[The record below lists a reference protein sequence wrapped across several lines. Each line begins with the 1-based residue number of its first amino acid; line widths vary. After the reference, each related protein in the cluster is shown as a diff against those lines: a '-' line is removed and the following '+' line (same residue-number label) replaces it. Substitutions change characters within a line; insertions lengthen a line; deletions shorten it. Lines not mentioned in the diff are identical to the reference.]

1 MGRVQLFEISLSHGR
16 VVYSPGEPLAGTVRV
31 RLGAPLPFR
40 AIRVACTGSCGVSSK
55 ANDAAWVVEESYF
68 NSSLSLAD
76 KGSLPAG
83 EHSFPFQFLLPA
95 TAPTSFEG
103 PFGKI
108 VHQAVPARG
117 EPQQDCCVKTELLGE
132 ETPMAA
138 DEGSTEKQAGEAHM
152 AADSET
158 NGSCEHG
165 DASSHA
171 NAAEHTQESIR
182 VSPQDGTSTLT
193 RIAENGLSERDSEAG
208 KQNHVTT
215 DDFVQTSIVGSNGYI
230 LNKPALQTQPLRTT
244 NTLASSLPGHAA
256 KTLPGG
262 AGKGRTPSAFPQTPA
277 APPATLG
284 EGSADTEDRKPPAP
298 GTDVK
303 VHRAR
308 KTMPKPAVG
317 LHAASKD
324 PREVR
329 EARDHKEPKEE
340 INKNIS
346 DFGRQ
351 QLLPPFPSL
360 HPSLP
365 QNQCYMATTKSQT
378 ACLPFVLAAAVSR
391 KKKRRM
397 GTYSLVPKKKTKVL
411 KQRTV
416 IEMFKSI
423 THSTVGSKGEKDLGA
438 SSLHVN
444 GESLEM
450 DSDEDDSEEL
460 EEDDSHGVEQAAAF
474 PTEDSRTSKESM
486 SEVDRTQKMDGE
498 SEEEQ
503 ESADTGEEEEGGDES
518 DLSSESSIKK
528 KFLKRKGKTDSPWI
542 KPARKRRRRSRKKP
556 SGAPL
561 GSEPYKSSSGS
572 TEQTAPGDSTGYM
585 EVSLDSLDLRVKG
598 ILSSQAEGLANGPDV
613 LETDGLQ
620 EVPLCSCR
628 METPKSREITTLA
641 NNQCMATES
650 VDHEL
655 GRCTNSVV
663 KYELMRPSNKA
674 PLLVLCEDHRGR
686 MVKHQCCPGCGYFC
700 TAGNF
705 MECQPESS
713 ISHRFHKDCASRVNN
728 ASYCPHCG
736 EESSKAKEV
745 TIAKADTT
753 STVTPVPGQEKGS
766 ALEGR
771 ADTTTGSAA
780 GPLLSEDDK
789 LQGPASHAPEGFDPT
804 GPAGLGRPTP
814 GLSQGPGKET
824 LESALI
830 ALDSEKPKKLRFHP
844 KQLYFSARQGELQK
858 VLLMLV
864 DGIDPN
870 FKMEHQNKRSPLH
883 AAAEAGHVDICHM
896 LVQAGANI
904 DTCSEDQ
911 RTPLM
916 EAAENN
922 HLEAVKY
929 LIKAGALVGPKD
941 AEGSTCLHLAAKKG
955 HYEVV
960 QYLLSNGQMD
970 VNCQDDGGWTPM
982 IWATEYKHVD
992 LVKLLL
998 SKGSDINIRD
1008 NEENIC
1014 LHWAAFSGCVDIAEI
1029 LLAAKCDLHAVN
1041 IHGDSPLHIAAR
1053 ENRYDCV
1060 VLFLSRD
1067 SDVTLKNKE
1076 GETPLQCASLNSQV
1090 WSALQMSKALQDS
1103 APDRPVPVERTVSRD
1118 IARGYERI
1126 PIPCV
1131 NAVDGEPC
1139 PSNYK
1144 YVSQNCVTS
1153 PMNIDRNITHLQYCV
1168 CIDDCSSSNCM
1179 CGQLSMRCWYDK
1191 DGRLLPEFNMAE
1203 PPLIFECNHACSCWR
1218 NCRNRVVQNGLRA
1231 RLQLYRTQD
1240 MGWGVRSLQDI
1251 PLGTFVCE
1259 YVGELISD
1267 SEADVR
1273 EEDSYLFDLDNKDGE
1288 VYCIDA
1294 RFYGNVSRFIN
1305 HHCEPNLVPVR
1316 VFMAHQDLR
1325 FPRIAFFSTRLIEA
1339 GEQLGFDYGERF
1351 WDIKGKLFSCR
1362 CGSPKCRH
1370 SSAALA
1376 QRQASAAQEAQEDG
1390 LPDTSSAAAADPL

>member
-1 MGRVQLFEISLSHGR
+1 
-16 VVYSPGEPLAGTVRV
+16 
-31 RLGAPLPFR
+31 
-40 AIRVACTGSCGVSSK
+40 
-55 ANDAAWVVEESYF
+55 
-68 NSSLSLAD
+68 
-76 KGSLPAG
+76 
-83 EHSFPFQFLLPA
+83 
-95 TAPTSFEG
+95 
-103 PFGKI
+103 
-108 VHQAVPARG
+108 
-117 EPQQDCCVKTELLGE
+117 
-132 ETPMAA
+132 MAA
-138 DEGSTEKQAGEAHM
+138 DEGSPEKPGGDAYV
-152 AADSET
+152 AADGAT
-158 NGSCEHG
+158 NGSCERSDSGRHVTP
-165 DASSHA
+165 
-171 NAAEHTQESIR
+171 AEHTQDNAKA
-182 VSPQDGTSTLT
+182 SPQEGPNKLT
-193 RIAENGLSERDSEAG
+193 RIAENGVSERDADVG
-208 KQNHVTT
+208 KQNHDPA
-215 DDFVQTSIVGSNGYI
+215 DDLTQTAVIGSNGYF
-230 LNKPALQTQPLRTT
+230 LSKPALQEPALRVPS
-244 NTLASSLPGHAA
+244 TLAPSLPGHAA
-256 KTLPGG
+256 KTLPGA
-262 AGKGRTPSAFPQTPA
+262 AGKGRTPSVLSQTPA
-277 APPATLG
+277 AAPARPG
-284 EGSADTEDRKPPAP
+284 EGSKDSEDKKPAAL
-298 GTDVK
+298 GADVK

-308 KTMPKPAVG
+308 KTMPKSVLG
-317 LHAASKD
+317 LPAASKD
-324 PREVR
+324 PRE
-329 EARDHKEPKEE
+329 ARGHEEPAEE
-340 INKNIS
+340 LSKDVS

-351 QLLPPFPSL
+351 QLLPPFPPL
-360 HPSLP
+360 HQSLP
-365 QNQCYMATTKSQT
+365 QNQCCVATTKSQT
-378 ACLPFVLAAAVSR
+378 AAAVSR

-397 GTYSLVPKKKTKVL
+397 GTYSLVPRKKTKVL

-423 THSTVGSKGEKDLGA
+423 THSTAGSKSEKDLGD
-438 SSLHVN
+438 STLHVN
-444 GESLEM
+444 GESVEM
-450 DSDEDDSEEL
+450 DSEEEDSEEL
-460 EEDDSHGVEQAAAF
+460 DEEEDQGAEQAAAF
-474 PTEDSRTSKESM
+474 PTEDSRTSKESV
-486 SEVDRTQKMDGE
+486 SGSDRTQKMDGE
-498 SEEEQ
+498 SEEE
-503 ESADTGEEEEGGDES
+503 ESAGTGEEEEDGDES
-518 DLSSESSIKK
+518 DLSSESSVRK
-528 KFLKRKGKTDSPWI
+528 KFLRRKGKPDSAWI
-542 KPARKRRRRSRKKP
+542 KPARKRRRRSKRKP
-556 SGAPL
+556 SSAL
-561 GSEPYKSSSGS
+561 GPEAYTSSSGS
-572 TEQTAPGDSTGYM
+572 AEPAAPGDSAGYM

-598 ILSSQAEGLANGPDV
+598 TLPSPAGLANGPDAG
-613 LETDGLQ
+613 ETDGLQ

-641 NNQCMATES
+641 NNQCMALES
-650 VDHEL
+650 VDHE
-655 GRCTNSVV
+655 GS
-663 KYELMRPSNKA
+663 
-674 PLLVLCEDHRGR
+674 
-686 MVKHQCCPGCGYFC
+686 
-700 TAGNF
+700 F

-713 ISHRFHKDCASRVNN
+713 ISHRFHKDCASRVSN

-736 EESSKAKEV
+736 EDTSKAREV

-753 STVTPVPGQEKGS
+753 STVTLAPGQEKSS
-766 ALEGR
+766 AGEGR

-780 GPLLSEDDK
+780 GPPLSEDDK
-789 LQGPASHAPEGFDPT
+789 PQSAAAQAPESFDPA
-804 GPAGLGRPTP
+804 GPAGLAK
-814 GLSQGPGKET
+814 SGPGKET

-870 FKMEHQNKRSPLH
+870 FKMEHQGKRSPLH

-896 LVQAGANI
+896 LIQAGANI

-922 HLEAVKY
+922 HLDAVKY
-929 LIKAGALVGPKD
+929 LIKAGALVDPKD

-955 HYEVV
+955 HYDVV

-1029 LLAAKCDLHAVN
+1029 LLAARCDLHAVN

-1053 ENRYDCV
+1053 EDRYACV

-1067 SDVTLKNKE
+1067 SDVNLKNKE
-1076 GETPLQCASLNSQV
+1076 GETPLQCASLHSQV
-1090 WSALQMSKALQDS
+1090 WDALQMSKALRDS
-1103 APDRPVPVERTVSRD
+1103 APDRPVPVEKTVSRD

-1131 NAVDGEPC
+1131 NAVDGEPS

-1144 YVSQNCVTS
+1144 YVAQSCVTS

-1203 PPLIFECNHACSCWR
+1203 PPLLFECNHACACWR

-1231 RLQLYRTQD
+1231 RLQLYRTQN
-1240 MGWGVRSLQDI
+1240 MGWGVRTLQDI
-1251 PLGTFVCE
+1251 PVGTFVCE

-1288 VYCIDA
+1288 LYCIDA

-1316 VFMAHQDLR
+1316 VFMSHQDLR

-1339 GEQLGFDYGERF
+1339 GEQLGFDYGQRF

-1376 QRQASAAQEAQEDG
+1376 QRQASTREAAEDG
-1390 LPDTSSAAAADPL
+1390 LPDTSSCSAGSR

>member
-1 MGRVQLFEISLSHGR
+1 MATVDAERALLSK
-16 VVYSPGEPLAGTVRV
+16 GEPRKD
-31 RLGAPLPFR
+31 
-40 AIRVACTGSCGVSSK
+40 ACM
-55 ANDAAWVVEESYF
+55 
-68 NSSLSLAD
+68 
-76 KGSLPAG
+76 
-83 EHSFPFQFLLPA
+83 
-95 TAPTSFEG
+95 
-103 PFGKI
+103 
-108 VHQAVPARG
+108 
-117 EPQQDCCVKTELLGE
+117 KTELLKDITNNKE
-132 ETPMAA
+132 EGFNAMAA
-138 DEGSTEKQAGEAHM
+138 DESATEKQVGEPKM
-152 AADSET
+152 AVDGET
-158 NGSCEHG
+158 NGSCEHSEAG
-165 DASSHA
+165 GHPNPAK
-171 NAAEHTQESIR
+171 NTQDNTK
-182 VSPQDGTSTLT
+182 VSQQDSGTKLN
-193 RIAENGLSERDSEAG
+193 RIAENGISERDGETG
-208 KQNHVTT
+208 KQNHLKAN
-215 DDFVQTSIVGSNGYI
+215 DFTQTSVTGSNGYI
-230 LNKPALQTQPLRTT
+230 LTKQMAQEQPLRTT
-244 NTLASSLPGHAA
+244 STFASLTGHAA

-262 AGKGRTPSAFPQTPA
+262 AGKGRTVGSFSQLQATMPSK
-277 APPATLG
+277 LG
-284 EGSADTEDRKPPAP
+284 EGSKDMDAKKAPAANAE
-298 GTDVK
+298 VK

-308 KTMPKPAVG
+308 KTMPKPTPSLEFLPEFG
-317 LHAASKD
+317 SKLNLKQHASKD
-324 PREVR
+324 PKDG
-329 EARDHKEPKEE
+329 RDSRDQKEPKEKE
-340 INKNIS
+340 FENML
-346 DFGRQ
+346 DFVKP
-351 QLLPPFPSL
+351 LSLPSL
-360 HPSLP
+360 PGLHQSLP
-365 QNQCYMATTKSQT
+365 QNQSYVATTKSQT
-378 ACLPFVLAAAVSR
+378 AAAVSR

-411 KQRTV
+411 KQRTM

-423 THSTVGSKGEKDLGA
+423 THSSAGAKSDKDLGDA
-438 SSLHVN
+438 SPHVN
-444 GESLEM
+444 GESIDVDSEEE
-450 DSDEDDSEEL
+450 DSDELE
-460 EEDDSHGVEQAAAF
+460 EEDDHGAEQAAVF
-474 PTEDSRTSKESM
+474 PVDENRTCKDSASDADNARKI
-486 SEVDRTQKMDGE
+486 DDGE

-503 ESADTGEEEEGGDES
+503 ESVESGEEEEDGDES
-518 DLSSESSIKK
+518 DLSSESSVKK
-528 KFLKRKGKTDSPWI
+528 KLLKRKGKTDSPWL
-542 KPARKRRRRSRKKP
+542 KPTRKRRRRNKKKQASVLGAEAYKP
-556 SGAPL
+556 SL
-561 GSEPYKSSSGS
+561 GREG
-572 TEQTAPGDSTGYM
+572 PGQENSMEYM

-598 ILSSQAEGLANGPDV
+598 ILSSPAGGLSNGPEAMEV
-613 LETDGLQ
+613 DGLQ

-650 VDHEL
+650 VDNEL

-663 KYELMRPSNKA
+663 KYELMRPSNKVQ
-674 PLLVLCEDHRGR
+674 LLVLCEDHRGR

-700 TAGNF
+700 TAGTF

-713 ISHRFHKDCASRVNN
+713 ISHRFHKNCASQVNDT
-728 ASYCPHCG
+728 SYCPHCG
-736 EESSKAKEV
+736 EEASKAKEV

-753 STVTPVPGQEKGS
+753 STVSLTYEQQKPAAV
-766 ALEGR
+766 EGR
-771 ADTTTGSAA
+771 ADTTTGS
-780 GPLLSEDDK
+780 GTGTRLSEEDK
-789 LQGPASHAPEGFDPT
+789 PESSAAEGFDMAGSSVFPKPT
-804 GPAGLGRPTP
+804 TSLT
-814 GLSQGPGKET
+814 QGPVKET

-870 FKMEHQNKRSPLH
+870 FKMEHQSKRTPLH
-883 AAAEAGHVDICHM
+883 AAAESGHVDICHM
-896 LVQAGANI
+896 LIQAGANI

-922 HLEAVKY
+922 HLETVKY
-929 LIKAGALVGPKD
+929 LIKAGALVDPKD

-955 HYEVV
+955 HYDVV
-960 QYLLSNGQMD
+960 QYLLSNGKMD

-982 IWATEYKHVD
+982 IWATEYKHIE

-998 SKGSDINIRD
+998 AKGSDINIRD

-1053 ENRYDCV
+1053 ENRYECV
-1060 VLFLSRD
+1060 VLFLSRG

-1076 GETPLQCASLNSQV
+1076 GETPLQCSSLNSQV
-1090 WSALQMSKALQDS
+1090 WVALQMNKTLKESSTEKPAQIEK
-1103 APDRPVPVERTVSRD
+1103 VVSRD

-1131 NAVDGEPC
+1131 NSVDSEPC

-1153 PMNIDRNITHLQYCV
+1153 PMDIDRNITHLQYCV

-1218 NCRNRVVQNGLRA
+1218 TCRNRVVQNGLRT
-1231 RLQLYRTQD
+1231 RLQLYRTQK
-1240 MGWGVRSLQDI
+1240 MGWGVRTMQDI

-1294 RFYGNVSRFIN
+1294 RFYGNISRFIN
-1305 HHCEPNLVPVR
+1305 HLCEPNLIPVR
-1316 VFMAHQDLR
+1316 VFMSHQDLR
-1325 FPRIAFFSTRLIEA
+1325 FPRIAFFSTRHIEA
-1339 GEQLGFDYGERF
+1339 GEEIGFDYGDRF
-1351 WDIKGKLFSCR
+1351 WDIKGKFFSCQ
-1362 CGSPKCRH
+1362 CGSPKCKH
-1370 SSAALA
+1370 SSSALA
-1376 QRQASAAQEAQEDG
+1376 QRQASTSAQDTQENG
-1390 LPDTSSAAAADPL
+1390 LPDTSSAMATGPF

>member
-1 MGRVQLFEISLSHGR
+1 M
-16 VVYSPGEPLAGTVRV
+16 A
-31 RLGAPLPFR
+31 A
-40 AIRVACTGSCGVSSK
+40 A
-55 ANDAAWVVEESYF
+55 DAE
-68 NSSLSLAD
+68 
-76 KGSLPAG
+76 
-83 EHSFPFQFLLPA
+83 
-95 TAPTSFEG
+95 
-103 PFGKI
+103 
-108 VHQAVPARG
+108 QAVPVKG
-117 EPQQDCCVKTELLGE
+117 EAKQGCCMKTELLRE
-132 ETPMAA
+132 EEISMAA
-138 DEGSTEKQAGEAHM
+138 DEGSAEKPGGEAPV
-152 AADSET
+152 AAEGAT
-158 NGSCEHG
+158 NGPCERG
-165 DASSHA
+165 DAGRHVS
-171 NAAEHTQESIR
+171 AAEHTQENAK
-182 VSPQDGTSTLT
+182 VSPQEGPNKLT
-193 RIAENGLSERDSEAG
+193 RIAENGVSERDAEAG
-208 KQNHVTT
+208 KQNHIPAEDLT
-215 DDFVQTSIVGSNGYI
+215 QTAVIGSNGYF
-230 LNKPALQTQPLRTT
+230 LSKPALQEPALRVPS
-244 NTLASSLPGHAA
+244 TLAPSLPGHAA
-256 KTLPGG
+256 KTLPGA
-262 AGKGRTPSAFPQTPA
+262 AGKGRTPSVLSQIPVAV
-277 APPATLG
+277 PPRPG
-284 EGSADTEDRKPPAP
+284 EGSRDTEDKKPMAP
-298 GTDVK
+298 GADVK

-308 KTMPKPAVG
+308 KTMPKSILG

-329 EARDHKEPKEE
+329 EARDHEE
-340 INKNIS
+340 AKGDVSRNTS

-351 QLLPPFPSL
+351 QLLPPFPPL
-360 HPSLP
+360 HQSLP
-365 QNQCYMATTKSQT
+365 QNQCYMVTTKSQT
-378 ACLPFVLAAAVSR
+378 ASLPFVLAAAVSR

-423 THSTVGSKGEKDLGA
+423 THSTVGAKSEKDLGDSA
-438 SSLHVN
+438 LHLN
-444 GESLEM
+444 GERVEV
-450 DSDEDDSEEL
+450 DSEEDDSEEL
-460 EEDDSHGVEQAAAF
+460 DEDEDQGAEQAAAF
-474 PTEDSRTSKESM
+474 PTEDSRTSKESV
-486 SEVDRTQKMDGE
+486 SESDRTQKMDGE

-503 ESADTGEEEEGGDES
+503 ESAGTGEEEEDGDES

-528 KFLKRKGKTDSPWI
+528 KFLKRRGKPDSPWI
-542 KPARKRRRRSRKKP
+542 KPTRKRRRRNRKKP
-556 SGAPL
+556 SCVL
-561 GSEPYKSSSGS
+561 GSEAYTASLGS
-572 TEQTAPGDSTGYM
+572 AEPVAPGDSVGYM
-585 EVSLDSLDLRVKG
+585 EVPLDSLDLRVKG
-598 ILSSQAEGLANGPDV
+598 TLPSQAEGLANGPDAG
-613 LETDGLQ
+613 ETDGLQ

-663 KYELMRPSNKA
+663 KHELMRPSSKA

-736 EESSKAKEV
+736 EETSKAKEV

-753 STVTPVPGQEKGS
+753 STVTLAPGQEKSSTG
-766 ALEGR
+766 EGR
-771 ADTTTGSAA
+771 ADTTTGSVT

-789 LQGPASHAPEGFDPT
+789 PQSTAAPAPESFDPA
-804 GPAGLGRPTP
+804 GPAGLVK
-814 GLSQGPGKET
+814 SGPGKET

-870 FKMEHQNKRSPLH
+870 FKMEHQGKRSPLH

-896 LVQAGANI
+896 LIQAGANI

-922 HLEAVKY
+922 HLDAVKY
-929 LIKAGALVGPKD
+929 LIKAGALVDPKD

-955 HYEVV
+955 HYDVV

-1029 LLAAKCDLHAVN
+1029 LLAARCDLHAVN

-1053 ENRYDCV
+1053 EDRYACV
-1060 VLFLSRD
+1060 ALFLSRD
-1067 SDVTLKNKE
+1067 SDVNLKNKE

-1090 WSALQMSKALQDS
+1090 WSALQMSKALRDS
-1103 APDRPVPVERTVSRD
+1103 APDRPVPMEKTVSRD

-1131 NAVDGEPC
+1131 NAVDSEPS

-1203 PPLIFECNHACSCWR
+1203 PPLLFECNHACACWR
-1218 NCRNRVVQNGLRA
+1218 TCRNRVVQNGLRV
-1231 RLQLYRTQD
+1231 RLQLYRTQNI
-1240 MGWGVRSLQDI
+1240 GWGVRSLQDI
-1251 PLGTFVCE
+1251 PVGTFVCE

-1288 VYCIDA
+1288 LYCIDA

-1316 VFMAHQDLR
+1316 VFMSHQDLR

-1339 GEQLGFDYGERF
+1339 GEQLGFDYGQRF

-1362 CGSPKCRH
+1362 CGSPKCRYT
-1370 SSAALA
+1370 SSALA
-1376 QRQASAAQEAQEDG
+1376 QRQASVQEAPEDG
-1390 LPDTSSAAAADPL
+1390 LPDTSSCSTSSR

>member
-1 MGRVQLFEISLSHGR
+1 MIARGLQ
-16 VVYSPGEPLAGTVRV
+16 
-31 RLGAPLPFR
+31 
-40 AIRVACTGSCGVSSK
+40 GSG
-55 ANDAAWVVEESYF
+55 
-68 NSSLSLAD
+68 LSL
-76 KGSLPAG
+76 KKK
-83 EHSFPFQFLLPA
+83 
-95 TAPTSFEG
+95 TKKPTTKPKRSFETG
-103 PFGKI
+103 DCFVGQRTVLSK
-108 VHQAVPARG
+108 G
-117 EPQQDCCVKTELLGE
+117 ETRKDACMKTELLKDITNNKE
-132 ETPMAA
+132 EGFNAMAA
-138 DEGSTEKQAGEAHM
+138 DESATEKQAGEPKM
-152 AADSET
+152 AVDGET
-158 NGSCEHG
+158 NGSCEHSEAG
-165 DASSHA
+165 SHPNPAKNTQDNTKVSQQDSSTKL
-171 NAAEHTQESIR
+171 N
-182 VSPQDGTSTLT
+182 
-193 RIAENGLSERDSEAG
+193 RIAENGISERDGETG
-208 KQNHVTT
+208 KQNHMKAN
-215 DDFVQTSIVGSNGYI
+215 DFTQTSVTGSNGYI
-230 LNKPALQTQPLRTT
+230 LTKQMAQEQPLRTT
-244 NTLASSLPGHAA
+244 STFASLTGHAA

-262 AGKGRTPSAFPQTPA
+262 ASKGRTVGSFSQMQATMPA
-277 APPATLG
+277 KLG
-284 EGSADTEDRKPPAP
+284 EGSKDMDAKKATAANAE
-298 GTDVK
+298 VK

-308 KTMPKPAVG
+308 KTMPKPTPS
-317 LHAASKD
+317 LHASKD
-324 PREVR
+324 PKDG
-329 EARDHKEPKEE
+329 RDSRDQKESKEE
-340 INKNIS
+340 GNKNILE
-346 DFGRQ
+346 FGKP
-351 QLLPPFPSL
+351 LPLPSL
-360 HPSLP
+360 PGLHQSLP
-365 QNQCYMATTKSQT
+365 QNQSYVATTKSQT
-378 ACLPFVLAAAVSR
+378 AAAVSR

-411 KQRTV
+411 KQRTM

-423 THSTVGSKGEKDLGA
+423 THSSAGAKSEKDLGDA
-438 SSLHVN
+438 SPHVN
-444 GESLEM
+444 GESIDVDSEEE
-450 DSDEDDSEEL
+450 DSDELE
-460 EEDDSHGVEQAAAF
+460 EEDDHGAEQAAMF
-474 PTEDSRTSKESM
+474 PADDNRTSKDSA
-486 SEVDRTQKMDGE
+486 SDADNARKIDDGE

-503 ESADTGEEEEGGDES
+503 ESGESGEEEEDGDES
-518 DLSSESSIKK
+518 DLSLRPFRTTQAARRLFRMGAKDCWDADANMPYMHVASLVIQSSESSVKK
-528 KFLKRKGKTDSPWI
+528 KLLKRKGKTDSPWL
-542 KPARKRRRRSRKKP
+542 KPTRKRRRRNKKKQASVLGAEAYKP
-556 SGAPL
+556 SL
-561 GSEPYKSSSGS
+561 GGREG
-572 TEQTAPGDSTGYM
+572 PGQENSMEYM

-598 ILSSQAEGLANGPDV
+598 ILSSPAGGLSNGPEAMEV
-613 LETDGLQ
+613 DGLQ

-650 VDHEL
+650 VDNEL

-663 KYELMRPSNKA
+663 KYELMRPSNKVQ
-674 PLLVLCEDHRGR
+674 LLVLCEDHRGR

-700 TAGNF
+700 TAGTF

-713 ISHRFHKDCASRVNN
+713 ISHRFHKNCASQVNDM
-728 ASYCPHCG
+728 SYCPHCG
-736 EESSKAKEV
+736 EEASKAKEV

-753 STVTPVPGQEKGS
+753 STVSLTYEQQKPAAV
-766 ALEGR
+766 EGR
-771 ADTTTGSAA
+771 ADTTTGS
-780 GPLLSEDDK
+780 GTGSRLSEEDK
-789 LQGPASHAPEGFDPT
+789 PESSAAEGFDMAGSSVFPKPT
-804 GPAGLGRPTP
+804 TSLT
-814 GLSQGPGKET
+814 QGPVKET

-870 FKMEHQNKRSPLH
+870 FKMEHQNKRTPLH
-883 AAAEAGHVDICHM
+883 AAAESGHVDICHM
-896 LVQAGANI
+896 LIQAGANI

-922 HLEAVKY
+922 HLETVKY
-929 LIKAGALVGPKD
+929 LIKAGALVDPKD

-955 HYEVV
+955 HYDVV
-960 QYLLSNGQMD
+960 QYLLSNGKMD

-982 IWATEYKHVD
+982 IWATEYKHIE

-998 SKGSDINIRD
+998 AKGSDINIRD

-1053 ENRYDCV
+1053 ENRYECV
-1060 VLFLSRD
+1060 VLFLSRG

-1076 GETPLQCASLNSQV
+1076 GETPLQCSSLNSQV
-1090 WSALQMSKALQDS
+1090 WVALQMNKTLKESSTDKPAQIEK
-1103 APDRPVPVERTVSRD
+1103 VVSRD

-1131 NAVDGEPC
+1131 NSVDSEPC

-1153 PMNIDRNITHLQYCV
+1153 PMDIDRNITHLQYCV

-1218 NCRNRVVQNGLRA
+1218 TCRNRVVQNGLRT
-1231 RLQLYRTQD
+1231 RLQLYRTQK
-1240 MGWGVRSLQDI
+1240 MGWGVRTMQDI

-1294 RFYGNVSRFIN
+1294 RFYGNISRFIN
-1305 HHCEPNLVPVR
+1305 HLCEPNLIPVR
-1316 VFMAHQDLR
+1316 VFMSHQDLR
-1325 FPRIAFFSTRLIEA
+1325 FPRIAFFSTRHIEA
-1339 GEQLGFDYGERF
+1339 GEEIGFDYGDRF
-1351 WDIKGKLFSCR
+1351 WDIKGKYFSCQ
-1362 CGSPKCRH
+1362 CGSPKCKH
-1370 SSAALA
+1370 SSSALA
-1376 QRQASAAQEAQEDG
+1376 QRQASTSSQDTQENG
-1390 LPDTSSAAAADPL
+1390 LPDTSSATAAGPF

>member
-1 MGRVQLFEISLSHGR
+1 M
-16 VVYSPGEPLAGTVRV
+16 A
-31 RLGAPLPFR
+31 A
-40 AIRVACTGSCGVSSK
+40 A
-55 ANDAAWVVEESYF
+55 DAE
-68 NSSLSLAD
+68 
-76 KGSLPAG
+76 
-83 EHSFPFQFLLPA
+83 
-95 TAPTSFEG
+95 
-103 PFGKI
+103 
-108 VHQAVPARG
+108 QAVPAKG
-117 EPQQDCCVKTELLGE
+117 ETKQDCCMKTELLRE
-132 ETPMAA
+132 EEISMAA
-138 DEGSTEKQAGEAHM
+138 GEGSPEKPGGDAHVATEGA
-152 AADSET
+152 T
-158 NGSCEHG
+158 NGSCERS
-165 DASSHA
+165 DAGRHVS
-171 NAAEHTQESIR
+171 AAEHTQENAKG
-182 VSPQDGTSTLT
+182 SPQEGPNKLT
-193 RIAENGLSERDSEAG
+193 RIAENGVSERDAEAG
-208 KQNHVTT
+208 KQNHVPA
-215 DDFVQTSIVGSNGYI
+215 DDLTQTAVIGSNGYF
-230 LNKPALQTQPLRTT
+230 LSKPALQEPALRVPS
-244 NTLASSLPGHAA
+244 TLAPSLPGHAA
-256 KTLPGG
+256 KTLPGA
-262 AGKGRTPSAFPQTPA
+262 AGKGRTPSVLSQTPA
-277 APPATLG
+277 AAPARPG
-284 EGSADTEDRKPPAP
+284 EGSKDAEDKKPTAP
-298 GTDVK
+298 GADVK

-308 KTMPKPAVG
+308 KTMPKSILG
-317 LHAASKD
+317 LHVANKD
-324 PREVR
+324 PRETR
-329 EARDHKEPKEE
+329 DARGHEEPTEE
-340 INKNIS
+340 ISKNIS

-351 QLLPPFPSL
+351 QLLPPFPPL
-360 HPSLP
+360 HQSLP

-378 ACLPFVLAAAVSR
+378 ASLPFVLAAAVSR

-423 THSTVGSKGEKDLGA
+423 THPTVGAKSEKDLGD
-438 SSLHVN
+438 STLHVN
-444 GESLEM
+444 GESMEM
-450 DSDEDDSEEL
+450 DSEEDDSEEL
-460 EEDDSHGVEQAAAF
+460 DEDEDQGAEQAAAF
-474 PTEDSRTSKESM
+474 PTEDSRTSKESV
-486 SEVDRTQKMDGE
+486 SESDRTRKMDGE

-503 ESADTGEEEEGGDES
+503 ESAGTGEEEEDGDES
-518 DLSSESSIKK
+518 DLSSESSIRK
-528 KFLKRKGKTDSPWI
+528 KFLKRKGKPDSPWI
-542 KPARKRRRRSRKKP
+542 KPARKRRRRSKKKP
-556 SGAPL
+556 SGVL
-561 GSEPYKSSSGS
+561 GSEAYTSSSGS
-572 TEQTAPGDSTGYM
+572 AEPAAPGDSAGYM

-598 ILSSQAEGLANGPDV
+598 TQAEALGLANGPDTGD
-613 LETDGLQ
+613 TDGLQ

-663 KYELMRPSNKA
+663 KHELMRPSSKA

-713 ISHRFHKDCASRVNN
+713 ISHRFHKDCASRVSN

-736 EESSKAKEV
+736 EEASKAREV

-753 STVTPVPGQEKGS
+753 STVTLAPGQGKSSSG
-766 ALEGR
+766 EGR
-771 ADTTTGSAA
+771 ADTTTGSVA
-780 GPLLSEDDK
+780 GPPLSEDDK
-789 LQGPASHAPEGFDPT
+789 PQSTAAPVPESFDPA
-804 GPAGLGRPTP
+804 GPAGLAK
-814 GLSQGPGKET
+814 SGPGKET

-870 FKMEHQNKRSPLH
+870 FKMEHQGKRSPLH

-896 LVQAGANI
+896 LIQAGANI

-922 HLEAVKY
+922 HLDAVKY
-929 LIKAGALVGPKD
+929 LIKAGALVDPKD

-955 HYEVV
+955 HYDVV

-1029 LLAAKCDLHAVN
+1029 LLAARCDLHAVN

-1053 ENRYDCV
+1053 EDRYACV

-1067 SDVTLKNKE
+1067 SDVNLKNKE
-1076 GETPLQCASLNSQV
+1076 GETPLQCASLHSQV
-1090 WSALQMSKALQDS
+1090 WSALQMSKALRDS
-1103 APDRPVPVERTVSRD
+1103 APDRPVPVEKTVSRD
-1118 IARGYERI
+1118 IARGYERV

-1131 NAVDGEPC
+1131 NAVDSEPS

-1168 CIDDCSSSNCM
+1168 CVDDCSSSTCM
-1179 CGQLSMRCWYDK
+1179 CGQLSMRCWYGQ

-1203 PPLIFECNHACSCWR
+1203 PPLLFECNHACACWR
-1218 NCRNRVVQNGLRA
+1218 TCRNRVVQNGLRA

-1240 MGWGVRSLQDI
+1240 MGWGVRTLQDI
-1251 PLGTFVCE
+1251 PVGTFVCE

-1288 VYCIDA
+1288 LYCIDA

-1316 VFMAHQDLR
+1316 VFTSHQDLR
-1325 FPRIAFFSTRLIEA
+1325 FPRIAFFSTRPIEA
-1339 GEQLGFDYGERF
+1339 GEQLGFDYGQRF

-1370 SSAALA
+1370 SSSALA
-1376 QRQASAAQEAQEDG
+1376 QRQASAQEAPEDG
-1390 LPDTSSAAAADPL
+1390 LPDTSSCSTDPR

>member
-1 MGRVQLFEISLSHGR
+1 MARGRG
-16 VVYSPGEPLAGTVRV
+16 
-31 RLGAPLPFR
+31 GATLR
-40 AIRVACTGSCGVSSK
+40 ARAM
-55 ANDAAWVVEESYF
+55 AAADAE
-68 NSSLSLAD
+68 
-76 KGSLPAG
+76 
-83 EHSFPFQFLLPA
+83 
-95 TAPTSFEG
+95 
-103 PFGKI
+103 
-108 VHQAVPARG
+108 QAVPAKG
-117 EPQQDCCVKTELLGE
+117 ETRQDCCVKTELLGE
-132 ETPMAA
+132 EELSMAA
-138 DEGSTEKQAGEAHM
+138 DEGSPEKPGEDAHV
-152 AADSET
+152 AADGAT
-158 NGSCEHG
+158 NGSCERSDTGRHVTP
-165 DASSHA
+165 
-171 NAAEHTQESIR
+171 AEHTQDNANA
-182 VSPQDGTSTLT
+182 SPQEGPNKLT
-193 RIAENGLSERDSEAG
+193 RIAENGVSERDADMG
-208 KQNHVTT
+208 KQNHDPA
-215 DDFVQTSIVGSNGYI
+215 DDLTQTAVIGSNGYF
-230 LNKPALQTQPLRTT
+230 LSKPALQEPALRVPS
-244 NTLASSLPGHAA
+244 TLAPSLPGHAA
-256 KTLPGG
+256 KTLPGA
-262 AGKGRTPSAFPQTPA
+262 AGRGRTPSVLSQTPA
-277 APPATLG
+277 AAPARPG
-284 EGSADTEDRKPPAP
+284 EGSKDSEDKKPAAL
-298 GTDVK
+298 GADVK

-308 KTMPKPAVG
+308 KTMPKSVLG
-317 LHAASKD
+317 LPAASKD
-324 PREVR
+324 PRE
-329 EARDHKEPKEE
+329 ARGHEEPAEE
-340 INKNIS
+340 ISKDVS

-351 QLLPPFPSL
+351 QLLPPFPTL
-360 HPSLP
+360 HQSLP
-365 QNQCYMATTKSQT
+365 QNQCYMAPTKSQT
-378 ACLPFVLAAAVSR
+378 AAAVSR

-397 GTYSLVPKKKTKVL
+397 GTYSLVPRKKTKVL

-423 THSTVGSKGEKDLGA
+423 THSTAGSKSEKDLGD
-438 SSLHVN
+438 STLHVN
-444 GESLEM
+444 GESMEM
-450 DSDEDDSEEL
+450 DSEEEDSEEL
-460 EEDDSHGVEQAAAF
+460 DEEEDQGAEQAAAF
-474 PTEDSRTSKESM
+474 PTEDSRTSKESV
-486 SEVDRTQKMDGE
+486 SGSDRTQKMDGE
-498 SEEEQ
+498 SEEE
-503 ESADTGEEEEGGDES
+503 ESAGTGEEEEDGDES

-528 KFLKRKGKTDSPWI
+528 KFLKRKGKPDSPWT
-542 KPARKRRRRSRKKP
+542 KPARKRRRRSKRKP
-556 SGAPL
+556 GSAL
-561 GSEPYKSSSGS
+561 GPEAYTSSSGS
-572 TEQTAPGDSTGYM
+572 AEPVAPGDSAGYM

-598 ILSSQAEGLANGPDV
+598 TLPSPAGLANGPDAG
-613 LETDGLQ
+613 ETDGLQ

-641 NNQCMATES
+641 NNQCMALES
-650 VDHEL
+650 VDHE
-655 GRCTNSVV
+655 GS
-663 KYELMRPSNKA
+663 
-674 PLLVLCEDHRGR
+674 
-686 MVKHQCCPGCGYFC
+686 
-700 TAGNF
+700 F

-713 ISHRFHKDCASRVNN
+713 ISHRFHKDCASRVSN

-736 EESSKAKEV
+736 EDTSKAREV

-753 STVTPVPGQEKGS
+753 STVTLAPGQEKSS
-766 ALEGR
+766 AGEGR
-771 ADTTTGSAA
+771 ADTTTGSAV
-780 GPLLSEDDK
+780 GPPLSEDDK
-789 LQGPASHAPEGFDPT
+789 PQSAAAQVPESFDT
-804 GPAGLGRPTP
+804 AGPAGLAK
-814 GLSQGPGKET
+814 SGPGKET

-870 FKMEHQNKRSPLH
+870 FKMEHQGKRSPLH

-896 LVQAGANI
+896 LIQAGANI

-922 HLEAVKY
+922 HLDAVKY
-929 LIKAGALVGPKD
+929 LIKAGALVDPKD

-1029 LLAAKCDLHAVN
+1029 LLAARCDLHAVN

-1053 ENRYDCV
+1053 EDRYACV

-1067 SDVTLKNKE
+1067 SDVNLKNKE
-1076 GETPLQCASLNSQV
+1076 GETPLQCASLHSQV
-1090 WSALQMSKALQDS
+1090 WDALQMSKALRDS
-1103 APDRPVPVERTVSRD
+1103 APDRPVPVEKTVSRD

-1131 NAVDGEPC
+1131 NAVDGEPS

-1144 YVSQNCVTS
+1144 YVSQSCVTS

-1203 PPLIFECNHACSCWR
+1203 PPLLFECNHACACWR
-1218 NCRNRVVQNGLRA
+1218 SCRNRVVQNGLRA
-1231 RLQLYRTQD
+1231 RLQLYRTQN
-1240 MGWGVRSLQDI
+1240 MGWGVRTLQDI
-1251 PLGTFVCE
+1251 PVGTFVCE

-1288 VYCIDA
+1288 LYCIDA

-1316 VFMAHQDLR
+1316 VFMSHQDLR

-1339 GEQLGFDYGERF
+1339 GEQLGFDYGQRF

-1376 QRQASAAQEAQEDG
+1376 QRQASAREAAEDG
-1390 LPDTSSAAAADPL
+1390 LPDTSSCSAGSR

>member
-1 MGRVQLFEISLSHGR
+1 MRIWNMQLFES
-16 VVYSPGEPLAGTVRV
+16 SPGEDHRCLQRTVLNKGETRKD
-31 RLGAPLPFR
+31 
-40 AIRVACTGSCGVSSK
+40 ACM
-55 ANDAAWVVEESYF
+55 
-68 NSSLSLAD
+68 
-76 KGSLPAG
+76 
-83 EHSFPFQFLLPA
+83 
-95 TAPTSFEG
+95 
-103 PFGKI
+103 
-108 VHQAVPARG
+108 
-117 EPQQDCCVKTELLGE
+117 KTELLKDITNNKE
-132 ETPMAA
+132 EGFNAMAA
-138 DEGSTEKQAGEAHM
+138 DESATEKQVGEPKM
-152 AADSET
+152 AVDGET
-158 NGSCEHG
+158 NGSCEHSEAG
-165 DASSHA
+165 SHPNPAKNTQDNTKVSQQDSSTKL
-171 NAAEHTQESIR
+171 N
-182 VSPQDGTSTLT
+182 
-193 RIAENGLSERDSEAG
+193 RIAENGISERDGETG
-208 KQNHVTT
+208 KQNHMKAN
-215 DDFVQTSIVGSNGYI
+215 DFTQTSVTGSNGYI
-230 LNKPALQTQPLRTT
+230 LTKQMAQEQPLRTT
-244 NTLASSLPGHAA
+244 STFASLTGHAA

-262 AGKGRTPSAFPQTPA
+262 ASKGRTVGTFSQMQATMPA
-277 APPATLG
+277 KLG
-284 EGSADTEDRKPPAP
+284 EGSKDMDAKKATAANTE
-298 GTDVK
+298 VK

-308 KTMPKPAVG
+308 KTMPKPTPS
-317 LHAASKD
+317 LHASKD
-324 PREVR
+324 PKDG
-329 EARDHKEPKEE
+329 RDSRDQKESKEE
-340 INKNIS
+340 GSKNVLE
-346 DFGRQ
+346 FGKP
-351 QLLPPFPSL
+351 LPLPSL
-360 HPSLP
+360 PGLHQSLP
-365 QNQCYMATTKSQT
+365 QNQSYVATTKSQT
-378 ACLPFVLAAAVSR
+378 AAAVSR

-411 KQRTV
+411 KQRTM

-423 THSTVGSKGEKDLGA
+423 THSSAGAKSEKDLGDV
-438 SSLHVN
+438 SPHVN
-444 GESLEM
+444 GESIDVDSEEE
-450 DSDEDDSEEL
+450 DSDELE
-460 EEDDSHGVEQAAAF
+460 EEDDHGAEQAAAF
-474 PTEDSRTSKESM
+474 PADDNRTSKDSA
-486 SEVDRTQKMDGE
+486 SDADNARKMDDGE

-503 ESADTGEEEEGGDES
+503 ESGESVEEEEDGDES

-528 KFLKRKGKTDSPWI
+528 KLLKRKGKTDSPWL
-542 KPARKRRRRSRKKP
+542 KPTRKRRRRNKKKQG
-556 SGAPL
+556 SVLGA
-561 GSEPYKSSSGS
+561 EAYKSSLGGREGSGQDNS
-572 TEQTAPGDSTGYM
+572 MEYM

-598 ILSSQAEGLANGPDV
+598 ILSSQAEGLSNGPEAMEV
-613 LETDGLQ
+613 DGLQ

-650 VDHEL
+650 VDNEL

-663 KYELMRPSNKA
+663 KYELMRPSNKVQ
-674 PLLVLCEDHRGR
+674 LLVLCEDHRGR

-700 TAGNF
+700 TAGTF

-713 ISHRFHKDCASRVNN
+713 ISHRFHKSCASQVNDT
-728 ASYCPHCG
+728 SYCPHCG
-736 EESSKAKEV
+736 EEASKAKEV

-753 STVTPVPGQEKGS
+753 STVSLTYEQQKPAAV
-766 ALEGR
+766 EGR
-771 ADTTTGSAA
+771 ADTTTGS
-780 GPLLSEDDK
+780 GTGTRLSEEDK
-789 LQGPASHAPEGFDPT
+789 PESSAAEGFDLAGSSVFPKPT
-804 GPAGLGRPTP
+804 TSLT
-814 GLSQGPGKET
+814 QGPVKET

-870 FKMEHQNKRSPLH
+870 FKMEHQSKRTPLH
-883 AAAEAGHVDICHM
+883 AAAESGHVDICHM
-896 LVQAGANI
+896 LIQAGANI

-922 HLEAVKY
+922 HLETVKY
-929 LIKAGALVGPKD
+929 LIKAGALVDPKD

-955 HYEVV
+955 HYDVV
-960 QYLLSNGQMD
+960 QYLLSNGKMD

-982 IWATEYKHVD
+982 IWATEYKHIE

-998 SKGSDINIRD
+998 AKGSDINIRD

-1053 ENRYDCV
+1053 ENRYECV
-1060 VLFLSRD
+1060 VLFLSRG

-1076 GETPLQCASLNSQV
+1076 GETPLQCSSLNSQV
-1090 WSALQMSKALQDS
+1090 WVALQMNKTLRESSTDK
-1103 APDRPVPVERTVSRD
+1103 PVQIEKVVSRD

-1131 NAVDGEPC
+1131 NSVDSEPC

-1153 PMNIDRNITHLQYCV
+1153 PMDIDRNITHLQYCV

-1218 NCRNRVVQNGLRA
+1218 TCRNRVVQNGLRT
-1231 RLQLYRTQD
+1231 RLQLYRTQK
-1240 MGWGVRSLQDI
+1240 MGWGVRTMQDI

-1294 RFYGNVSRFIN
+1294 RFYGNISRFIN
-1305 HHCEPNLVPVR
+1305 HLCEPNLIPVR
-1316 VFMAHQDLR
+1316 VFMSHQDLR
-1325 FPRIAFFSTRLIEA
+1325 FPRIAFFSTRHIEA
-1339 GEQLGFDYGERF
+1339 GEEIGFDYGDRF
-1351 WDIKGKLFSCR
+1351 WDIKGKFFSCQ
-1362 CGSPKCRH
+1362 CGSPKCKH
-1370 SSAALA
+1370 SSSALA
-1376 QRQASAAQEAQEDG
+1376 QRQASTSSQDTQENG
-1390 LPDTSSAAAADPL
+1390 LPDTSSATAAGPF

>member
-1 MGRVQLFEISLSHGR
+1 
-16 VVYSPGEPLAGTVRV
+16 
-31 RLGAPLPFR
+31 
-40 AIRVACTGSCGVSSK
+40 
-55 ANDAAWVVEESYF
+55 
-68 NSSLSLAD
+68 
-76 KGSLPAG
+76 
-83 EHSFPFQFLLPA
+83 
-95 TAPTSFEG
+95 
-103 PFGKI
+103 
-108 VHQAVPARG
+108 
-117 EPQQDCCVKTELLGE
+117 
-132 ETPMAA
+132 MAA
-138 DEGSTEKQAGEAHM
+138 DESATEKQVGEPKM
-152 AADSET
+152 AVDGET
-158 NGSCEHG
+158 NGSCEHSEAG
-165 DASSHA
+165 SHPNPAKNTQDNTKVSQQDSSTKL
-171 NAAEHTQESIR
+171 N
-182 VSPQDGTSTLT
+182 
-193 RIAENGLSERDSEAG
+193 RIAENGISERDGETG
-208 KQNHVTT
+208 KQNHMKAN
-215 DDFVQTSIVGSNGYI
+215 DFTQTSVTGSNGYI
-230 LNKPALQTQPLRTT
+230 LTKQMAQEQPLRTT
-244 NTLASSLPGHAA
+244 STFASLTGHAA

-262 AGKGRTPSAFPQTPA
+262 ASKGRTVGSFSQMQ
-277 APPATLG
+277 ATMPTKLG
-284 EGSADTEDRKPPAP
+284 EGSKDMDAKKATAANAE
-298 GTDVK
+298 VK

-308 KTMPKPAVG
+308 KTMPKPTPS
-317 LHAASKD
+317 LHASKD
-324 PREVR
+324 PKDG
-329 EARDHKEPKEE
+329 RDNRDQKESKEE
-340 INKNIS
+340 GNKNVLE
-346 DFGRQ
+346 FGKP
-351 QLLPPFPSL
+351 LPLPSL
-360 HPSLP
+360 PGLHQSLP
-365 QNQCYMATTKSQT
+365 QNQSYVATTKSQT
-378 ACLPFVLAAAVSR
+378 AAAVSR

-411 KQRTV
+411 KQRTM

-423 THSTVGSKGEKDLGA
+423 THSSASAKSEKDLGDA
-438 SSLHVN
+438 SPHVN
-444 GESLEM
+444 GESIDVDSEEE
-450 DSDEDDSEEL
+450 DSDELE
-460 EEDDSHGVEQAAAF
+460 EEDDHGAEQAAVF
-474 PTEDSRTSKESM
+474 PADDNRTSKDSA
-486 SEVDRTQKMDGE
+486 SDADNARKIDDGE

-503 ESADTGEEEEGGDES
+503 ETGESGEEEEDGDES
-518 DLSSESSIKK
+518 DLSSESSVKK
-528 KFLKRKGKTDSPWI
+528 KLLKRKGKTDSPWL
-542 KPARKRRRRSRKKP
+542 KPTRKRRRRNKKKQASVLGAEAYKP
-556 SGAPL
+556 SL
-561 GSEPYKSSSGS
+561 GGREG
-572 TEQTAPGDSTGYM
+572 PGQENSMEYM

-598 ILSSQAEGLANGPDV
+598 ILSSPAGGLSNGPEAMEV
-613 LETDGLQ
+613 DGLQ

-650 VDHEL
+650 VDNEL

-663 KYELMRPSNKA
+663 KYELMRPSNKVQ
-674 PLLVLCEDHRGR
+674 LLVLCEDHRGR

-700 TAGNF
+700 TAGTF

-713 ISHRFHKDCASRVNN
+713 ISHRFHKNCASQVNDM
-728 ASYCPHCG
+728 SYCPHCG
-736 EESSKAKEV
+736 EEASKAKEV

-753 STVTPVPGQEKGS
+753 STVSLTYEQQKPAAV
-766 ALEGR
+766 EGR
-771 ADTTTGSAA
+771 ADTTTGSGA
-780 GPLLSEDDK
+780 GTRLSEEDK
-789 LQGPASHAPEGFDPT
+789 PESSAAEGFDMAGSSVFPKPT
-804 GPAGLGRPTP
+804 TSLT
-814 GLSQGPGKET
+814 QGPVKET

-870 FKMEHQNKRSPLH
+870 FKMEHQSKRTPLH
-883 AAAEAGHVDICHM
+883 AAAESGHVDICHM
-896 LVQAGANI
+896 LIQAGANI

-922 HLEAVKY
+922 HLETVKY
-929 LIKAGALVGPKD
+929 LIKAGALVDPKD

-955 HYEVV
+955 HYDVV
-960 QYLLSNGQMD
+960 QYLLSNGKMD

-982 IWATEYKHVD
+982 IWATEYKHIE

-998 SKGSDINIRD
+998 AKGSDINIRD

-1060 VLFLSRD
+1060 VLFLSRG

-1076 GETPLQCASLNSQV
+1076 GETPLQCSSLNSQV
-1090 WSALQMSKALQDS
+1090 WVALQMNKSLRESSTDKPAQIEK
-1103 APDRPVPVERTVSRD
+1103 VVSRD

-1131 NAVDGEPC
+1131 NSVDSEPC

-1153 PMNIDRNITHLQYCV
+1153 PMDIDRNITHLQYCV
-1168 CIDDCSSSNCM
+1168 CIDDCSSSKCM

-1218 NCRNRVVQNGLRA
+1218 TCRNRVVQNGLRT
-1231 RLQLYRTQD
+1231 RLQLYRTQK
-1240 MGWGVRSLQDI
+1240 MGWGVRTMQDI

-1294 RFYGNVSRFIN
+1294 RFYGNISRFIN
-1305 HHCEPNLVPVR
+1305 HLCEPNLIPVR
-1316 VFMAHQDLR
+1316 VFMSHQDLR
-1325 FPRIAFFSTRLIEA
+1325 FPRIAFFSTRHIEA
-1339 GEQLGFDYGERF
+1339 GEEIGFDYGDRF
-1351 WDIKGKLFSCR
+1351 WDIKGKYFSCQ
-1362 CGSPKCRH
+1362 CGSPKCKH
-1370 SSAALA
+1370 SSSALA
-1376 QRQASAAQEAQEDG
+1376 QRQASTSSQDTQENG
-1390 LPDTSSAAAADPL
+1390 LPDTSSATAAGPF

>member
-1 MGRVQLFEISLSHGR
+1 M
-16 VVYSPGEPLAGTVRV
+16 
-31 RLGAPLPFR
+31 
-40 AIRVACTGSCGVSSK
+40 
-55 ANDAAWVVEESYF
+55 
-68 NSSLSLAD
+68 
-76 KGSLPAG
+76 
-83 EHSFPFQFLLPA
+83 
-95 TAPTSFEG
+95 
-103 PFGKI
+103 
-108 VHQAVPARG
+108 
-117 EPQQDCCVKTELLGE
+117 KTELLRE
-132 ETPMAA
+132 DISMAA
-138 DEGSTEKQAGEAHM
+138 DEGSTEKQAGEAPV
-152 AADSET
+152 APDGET
-158 NGSCEHG
+158 NGSCEKSG
-165 DASSHA
+165 DTSHSNVA
-171 NAAEHTQESIR
+171 KHTQESTRASPEEGTNRASR
-182 VSPQDGTSTLT
+182 V
-193 RIAENGLSERDSEAG
+193 AENGLSERDTEVG
-208 KQNHVTT
+208 KQNHVTA
-215 DDFVQTSIVGSNGYI
+215 DDFMQTSVIGSNGYF
-230 LNKPALQTQPLRTT
+230 LNKPALQGQPLRTP

-262 AGKGRTPSAFPQTPA
+262 ASKGRTPSALPQIPTTAPA
-277 APPATLG
+277 VPG
-284 EGSADTEDRKPPAP
+284 EGSADTEDRKPTAS
-298 GTDVK
+298 GTDVR

-308 KTMPKPAVG
+308 KTMPKSILG
-317 LHAASKD
+317 LHATSKD
-324 PREVR
+324 HREV
-329 EARDHKEPKEE
+329 RDHKEPKED
-340 INKNIS
+340 ISRNIS
-346 DFGRQ
+346 ECGRQ
-351 QLLPPFPSL
+351 QLLPTFPAL
-360 HPSLP
+360 HQSLP

-378 ACLPFVLAAAVSR
+378 AAAVSR

-423 THSTVGSKGEKDLGA
+423 THSTVGPKGEKALGD
-438 SSLHVN
+438 STLHVN

-450 DSDEDDSEEL
+450 DSEDDDSDEL
-460 EEDDSHGVEQAAAF
+460 EEDEDHGVEQAAAF

-486 SEVDRTQKMDGE
+486 SETDRTTKMDGD

-503 ESADTGEEEEGGDES
+503 ESPDTGEDEDGGDES

-528 KFLKRKGKTDSPWI
+528 KFLKRRGKTDSPWI

-556 SGAPL
+556 SSLL
-561 GSEPYKSSSGS
+561 GSETCKLSP
-572 TEQTAPGDSTGYM
+572 TEQNALGDSTGYM
-585 EVSLDSLDLRVKG
+585 EVSLDSLDLRVRG
-598 ILSSQAEGLANGPDV
+598 ILSSQTENEGLTNGPDV

-628 METPKSREITTLA
+628 METSKSREISTLA

-650 VDHEL
+650 VDHE
-655 GRCTNSVV
+655 
-663 KYELMRPSNKA
+663 
-674 PLLVLCEDHRGR
+674 
-686 MVKHQCCPGCGYFC
+686 
-700 TAGNF
+700 GNF

-736 EESSKAKEV
+736 EEMSKAKEV

-753 STVTPVPGQEKGS
+753 STVTPVPGQEKS
-766 ALEGR
+766 LVAEGR
-771 ADTTTGSAA
+771 ADTTTGSIA
-780 GPLLSEDDK
+780 GASEDDK
-789 LQGPASHAPEGFDPT
+789 SQSTAPQAPEGFDPVGPT
-804 GPAGLGRPTP
+804 GFVRPTS

-870 FKMEHQNKRSPLH
+870 FKMEHQSKRSPLH

-922 HLEAVKY
+922 HLDAVKY
-929 LIKAGALVGPKD
+929 LIKAGAQVDPKD

-955 HYEVV
+955 HYDVV

-982 IWATEYKHVD
+982 IWATEYKHVE

-998 SKGSDINIRD
+998 SRGSDINIRD

-1090 WSALQMSKALQDS
+1090 WSALQMSKALRDS
-1103 APDRPVPVERTVSRD
+1103 APDKPVAVEKTISRD

-1131 NAVDGEPC
+1131 NAVDSELC
-1139 PSNYK
+1139 PTNYK

-1168 CIDDCSSSNCM
+1168 CVDDCSSSTCM

-1316 VFMAHQDLR
+1316 VFMSHQDLR
-1325 FPRIAFFSTRLIEA
+1325 FPRIAFFSTRLIQA

-1351 WDIKGKLFSCR
+1351 WDVKGKLFSCR
-1362 CGSPKCRH
+1362 CGSSKCRH

-1376 QRQASAAQEAQEDG
+1376 QRQASAAQEAQENG

>member
-1 MGRVQLFEISLSHGR
+1 M
-16 VVYSPGEPLAGTVRV
+16 
-31 RLGAPLPFR
+31 
-40 AIRVACTGSCGVSSK
+40 
-55 ANDAAWVVEESYF
+55 
-68 NSSLSLAD
+68 
-76 KGSLPAG
+76 
-83 EHSFPFQFLLPA
+83 
-95 TAPTSFEG
+95 
-103 PFGKI
+103 
-108 VHQAVPARG
+108 
-117 EPQQDCCVKTELLGE
+117 KTELLKDITNNKE
-132 ETPMAA
+132 EGFNAMAA
-138 DEGSTEKQAGEAHM
+138 DESATEKQVGEPKM
-152 AADSET
+152 AVDGET

-165 DASSHA
+165 EAGSHPNPAKNTQDNTKVSQQDSSTKL
-171 NAAEHTQESIR
+171 N
-182 VSPQDGTSTLT
+182 
-193 RIAENGLSERDSEAG
+193 RIAENGISERDGETG
-208 KQNHVTT
+208 KQNHMKAN
-215 DDFVQTSIVGSNGYI
+215 DFTQTSLTGSNGYI
-230 LNKPALQTQPLRTT
+230 LTKQMAQEQPLRTT
-244 NTLASSLPGHAA
+244 STFASLTGHAA

-262 AGKGRTPSAFPQTPA
+262 ASKGRTVGTFSQMQ
-277 APPATLG
+277 ATMPTKLG
-284 EGSADTEDRKPPAP
+284 EGSKDMDAKKATAANAE
-298 GTDVK
+298 VK

-308 KTMPKPAVG
+308 KTMPKPTPS
-317 LHAASKD
+317 LHASKD
-324 PREVR
+324 PKDG
-329 EARDHKEPKEE
+329 RDSRDQKESKEE
-340 INKNIS
+340 GNKNILE
-346 DFGRQ
+346 FGKP
-351 QLLPPFPSL
+351 LPLPSL
-360 HPSLP
+360 PGLHQSLP
-365 QNQCYMATTKSQT
+365 QNQSYVATSKSQT
-378 ACLPFVLAAAVSR
+378 AAAVSR

-411 KQRTV
+411 KQRTM

-423 THSTVGSKGEKDLGA
+423 THSSAGAKSEKELGDV
-438 SSLHVN
+438 SPHVN
-444 GESLEM
+444 GESIDVDSEEE
-450 DSDEDDSEEL
+450 DSDEL
-460 EEDDSHGVEQAAAF
+460 EDEDDHGAEQAAAF
-474 PTEDSRTSKESM
+474 PADDNRTSKDSA
-486 SEVDRTQKMDGE
+486 SDADNVRKIDDGD

-503 ESADTGEEEEGGDES
+503 ESAESGEDEEDGDES
-518 DLSSESSIKK
+518 DLHFKLRSQHLKHPNSSVTLRKFLTSLSRCFELKSSESSIKK
-528 KFLKRKGKTDSPWI
+528 KLLKRKGKTDSPWL
-542 KPARKRRRRSRKKP
+542 KPTRKRRRRNKKKQANVL
-556 SGAPL
+556 GA
-561 GSEPYKSSSGS
+561 EAYKSSLGGREGS
-572 TEQTAPGDSTGYM
+572 AQDNSMEYM

-598 ILSSQAEGLANGPDV
+598 ILSSQAEGLSNGPEAMEV
-613 LETDGLQ
+613 DGLQ

-650 VDHEL
+650 VDNEL

-663 KYELMRPSNKA
+663 KYELMRPSNKVQ
-674 PLLVLCEDHRGR
+674 LLVLCEDHRGR

-700 TAGNF
+700 TAGTF

-713 ISHRFHKDCASRVNN
+713 ISHRFHKNCASQVNDT
-728 ASYCPHCG
+728 SYCPHCG
-736 EESSKAKEV
+736 EDASKAKEV

-753 STVTPVPGQEKGS
+753 STVSLTYEQQKPAAV
-766 ALEGR
+766 EGR
-771 ADTTTGSAA
+771 ADTTTGSVT
-780 GPLLSEDDK
+780 GMRLSEEDK
-789 LQGPASHAPEGFDPT
+789 PESSAAEGFDLAGSSVFPKPT
-804 GPAGLGRPTP
+804 TSLT
-814 GLSQGPGKET
+814 QGPVKET

-870 FKMEHQNKRSPLH
+870 FKMEHQSKRTPLH
-883 AAAEAGHVDICHM
+883 AAAESGHVDICHM
-896 LVQAGANI
+896 LIQAGANI
-904 DTCSEDQ
+904 DSCSEDQ

-922 HLEAVKY
+922 HLETVKY
-929 LIKAGALVGPKD
+929 LIKAGALVDPKD

-955 HYEVV
+955 HYDVV
-960 QYLLSNGQMD
+960 QYLLSIGKMD

-982 IWATEYKHVD
+982 IWATEYKHIE

-998 SKGSDINIRD
+998 AKGSDINIRD

-1053 ENRYDCV
+1053 ENRYECV
-1060 VLFLSRD
+1060 VLFLSRG

-1076 GETPLQCASLNSQV
+1076 GETPLQCSSLNSQV
-1090 WSALQMSKALQDS
+1090 WVALQMNKTLRESSTEK
-1103 APDRPVPVERTVSRD
+1103 PVQIEKVVSRD

-1131 NAVDGEPC
+1131 NSVDSEPC

-1153 PMNIDRNITHLQYCV
+1153 PMDIDRNITHLQYCV

-1218 NCRNRVVQNGLRA
+1218 TCRNRVVQNGLRI
-1231 RLQLYRTQD
+1231 RLQLYRTQK
-1240 MGWGVRSLQDI
+1240 MGWGVRTMQDI

-1294 RFYGNVSRFIN
+1294 RFYGNISRFIN
-1305 HHCEPNLVPVR
+1305 HLCEPNLIPVR
-1316 VFMAHQDLR
+1316 VFMSHQDLR
-1325 FPRIAFFSTRLIEA
+1325 FPRIAFFSTRHIEA
-1339 GEQLGFDYGERF
+1339 GEEIGFDYGDRF
-1351 WDIKGKLFSCR
+1351 WDIKGKFFSCQ
-1362 CGSPKCRH
+1362 CGSPKCKH
-1370 SSAALA
+1370 SSSALA
-1376 QRQASAAQEAQEDG
+1376 QRQASTSSQDTQENG
-1390 LPDTSSAAAADPL
+1390 LPDTSSATAAGPF

>member
-1 MGRVQLFEISLSHGR
+1 MARGRG
-16 VVYSPGEPLAGTVRV
+16 
-31 RLGAPLPFR
+31 GATLR
-40 AIRVACTGSCGVSSK
+40 ARAM
-55 ANDAAWVVEESYF
+55 AAADAE
-68 NSSLSLAD
+68 
-76 KGSLPAG
+76 
-83 EHSFPFQFLLPA
+83 
-95 TAPTSFEG
+95 
-103 PFGKI
+103 
-108 VHQAVPARG
+108 QAVLAKQ
-117 EPQQDCCVKTELLGE
+117 ETKQDCCMKTELLRE
-132 ETPMAA
+132 DIPMAA
-138 DEGSTEKQAGEAHM
+138 DEGSTEKQGETPM
-152 AADSET
+152 GADGET
-158 NGSCEHG
+158 NGSCEKSG
-165 DASSHA
+165 DTSHP
-171 NAAEHTQESIR
+171 NAPKHTQENTRASPQEGTNR
-182 VSPQDGTSTLT
+182 VS
-193 RIAENGLSERDSEAG
+193 RVAENGVSERDTEVG
-208 KQNHVTT
+208 KQNHVTA
-215 DDFVQTSIVGSNGYI
+215 DDFMQTSVIGSNGYF
-230 LNKPALQTQPLRTT
+230 LNKPALQGQPLRTP
-244 NTLASSLPGHAA
+244 NTLTSSLPGHAA

-262 AGKGRTPSAFPQTPA
+262 ASKCRTPSALPQSATTTPTV
-277 APPATLG
+277 PG
-284 EGSADTEDRKPPAP
+284 EGSADTEDRKPAAS
-298 GTDVK
+298 GTDVR

-308 KTMPKPAVG
+308 KTMPKSILG

-324 PREVR
+324 HREVQ
-329 EARDHKEPKEE
+329 DHKEPKED
-340 INKNIS
+340 INRNIS
-346 DFGRQ
+346 ECGRQ
-351 QLLPPFPSL
+351 QLLPTFPAL
-360 HPSLP
+360 HQSLP

-378 ACLPFVLAAAVSR
+378 AAVSR

-423 THSTVGSKGEKDLGA
+423 THSTVGAKGEKALDDSA
-438 SSLHVN
+438 LHVN

-450 DSDEDDSEEL
+450 DSEDEDSDEL
-460 EEDDSHGVEQAAAF
+460 EDDEDHGAEQAAAF

-486 SEVDRTQKMDGE
+486 SETDRAAKMDGD

-503 ESADTGEEEEGGDES
+503 ESPDTGEDEDGGDES

-528 KFLKRKGKTDSPWI
+528 KFLKRRGKTDSPWI

-556 SGAPL
+556 SSML
-561 GSEPYKSSSGS
+561 GSEACKSSPGS
-572 TEQTAPGDSTGYM
+572 MEQVALGDSAGYM
-585 EVSLDSLDLRVKG
+585 EVSLDSLDLRVRG
-598 ILSSQAEGLANGPDV
+598 ILSPQTENEGLANGPDV

-628 METPKSREITTLA
+628 METPKSREISTLA

-736 EESSKAKEV
+736 EEASKAKEV

-753 STVTPVPGQEKGS
+753 STVTLAPGQEKS
-766 ALEGR
+766 LAAEGR
-771 ADTTTGSAA
+771 ADTTTGSIV
-780 GPLLSEDDK
+780 G
-789 LQGPASHAPEGFDPT
+789 APEDEKSQSTVPQAPECFDPA
-804 GPAGLGRPTP
+804 GPAGFVRPTS

-870 FKMEHQNKRSPLH
+870 FKMEHQSKRSPLH

-922 HLEAVKY
+922 HLDAVKY
-929 LIKAGALVGPKD
+929 LIKAGAQVDPKD

-955 HYEVV
+955 HYDVV

-1090 WSALQMSKALQDS
+1090 WSALQMSKALRDS
-1103 APDRPVPVERTVSRD
+1103 APDKLIAVEKTVSRD

-1131 NAVDGEPC
+1131 NAVDSELC
-1139 PSNYK
+1139 PTNYK

-1168 CIDDCSSSNCM
+1168 CVDDCSSSTCM

-1316 VFMAHQDLR
+1316 VFMSHQDLR

-1351 WDIKGKLFSCR
+1351 WDVKGKLFSCR

-1376 QRQASAAQEAQEDG
+1376 QRQASAAQEAQENG

>member
-1 MGRVQLFEISLSHGR
+1 MGCHPGRPQVTSPVVWAPHSMWLGRTVLTLELTLAAVSVQAVQR
-16 VVYSPGEPLAGTVRV
+16 
-31 RLGAPLPFR
+31 
-40 AIRVACTGSCGVSSK
+40 
-55 ANDAAWVVEESYF
+55 
-68 NSSLSLAD
+68 
-76 KGSLPAG
+76 
-83 EHSFPFQFLLPA
+83 
-95 TAPTSFEG
+95 PTQY
-103 PFGKI
+103 K
-108 VHQAVPARG
+108 AVPAKG
-117 EPQQDCCVKTELLGE
+117 ETQQDCCMTTELLGE
-132 ETPMAA
+132 EEPSMAA
-138 DEGSTEKQAGEAHM
+138 DEGLTEKQGGEART
-152 AADSET
+152 AADGET
-158 NGSCEHG
+158 NGPCEKS
-165 DASSHA
+165 DAGSHL
-171 NAAEHTQESIR
+171 NAAKHTQENTKA
-182 VSPQDGTSTLT
+182 SPQEGTNKLT
-193 RIAENGLSERDSEAG
+193 RIAENGISERDTEVG
-208 KQNHVTT
+208 KQNHVRA
-215 DDFVQTSIVGSNGYI
+215 DDFTQTSVVGSNGYFFS
-230 LNKPALQTQPLRTT
+230 KPSLQEQPLRITS
-244 NTLASSLPGHAA
+244 TLASSLPGHAA

-262 AGKGRTPSAFPQTPA
+262 TGKGRTPSAFPQA
-277 APPATLG
+277 PATVPAKLG
-284 EGSADTEDRKPPAP
+284 EGSKDTEDKKPGAP
-298 GTDVK
+298 GPDVK

-308 KTMPKPAVG
+308 KTMPKSILG

-329 EARDHKEPKEE
+329 EARDEEPKED

-351 QLLPPFPSL
+351 QLLPPFPPL
-360 HPSLP
+360 HQSLP
-365 QNQCYMATTKSQT
+365 QNQCYVATTKSQT

-423 THSTVGSKGEKDLGA
+423 THSTVGSKGEKDLGDSA
-438 SSLHVN
+438 LHVN

-450 DSDEDDSEEL
+450 DSEEEDSEEL
-460 EEDDSHGVEQAAAF
+460 DEDEDQGAEQAAVF
-474 PTEDSRTSKESM
+474 PTEDSRTSKES
-486 SEVDRTQKMDGE
+486 VLAADHAQKLDGE

-503 ESADTGEEEEGGDES
+503 ESAGTGEEEEDGDES

-528 KFLKRKGKTDSPWI
+528 KFLKRKGKPDSPWV
-542 KPARKRRRRSRKKP
+542 KPARKRRRRSKKKQG
-556 SGAPL
+556 SGP
-561 GSEPYKSSSGS
+561 GSEAYTSSSGS
-572 TEQTAPGDSTGYM
+572 TEQTVPGDSTGYM

-598 ILSSQAEGLANGPDV
+598 TLPSQAEGLANGPDSV
-613 LETDGLQ
+613 ETDGLQ

-663 KYELMRPSNKA
+663 KHELMRPSSKA

-736 EESSKAKEV
+736 EETSKAKEV

-753 STVTPVPGQEKGS
+753 STVTLAPGQEKS
-766 ALEGR
+766 AVAEGR
-771 ADTTTGSAA
+771 ADTTTGSTA
-780 GPLLSEDDK
+780 GPLLSEDD
-789 LQGPASHAPEGFDPT
+789 QPQSTAPPVPEGFEHV
-804 GPAGLGRPTP
+804 GPAGLVRPAP

-896 LVQAGANI
+896 LIQAGANI

-922 HLEAVKY
+922 HLDAVKY
-929 LIKAGALVGPKD
+929 LLKAGALVDPKD

-955 HYEVV
+955 HYDVV

-1029 LLAAKCDLHAVN
+1029 LLAARCDLHAVN

-1053 ENRYDCV
+1053 EDRYACV

-1090 WSALQMSKALQDS
+1090 WNALQMSKALRDS
-1103 APDRPVPVERTVSRD
+1103 APDRPVPLEKTVSRD

-1131 NAVDGEPC
+1131 NAIDDEPC

-1203 PPLIFECNHACSCWR
+1203 PPLLFECNHACSCWR

-1231 RLQLYRTQD
+1231 RLQLYRTQN

-1316 VFMAHQDLR
+1316 VFMSHQDLR

-1370 SSAALA
+1370 SSTALA
-1376 QRQASAAQEAQEDG
+1376 QRQASAAQVAQENG
-1390 LPDTSSAAAADPL
+1390 LPDTSSSTADPL

>member
-1 MGRVQLFEISLSHGR
+1 MAAS
-16 VVYSPGEPLAGTVRV
+16 
-31 RLGAPLPFR
+31 
-40 AIRVACTGSCGVSSK
+40 
-55 ANDAAWVVEESYF
+55 DAE
-68 NSSLSLAD
+68 
-76 KGSLPAG
+76 
-83 EHSFPFQFLLPA
+83 
-95 TAPTSFEG
+95 
-103 PFGKI
+103 
-108 VHQAVPARG
+108 QAVPAKG
-117 EPQQDCCVKTELLGE
+117 ETKQDCCMKTELLRE
-132 ETPMAA
+132 EILMAA
-138 DEGSTEKQAGEAHM
+138 DEGSAEKQAGEAHV
-152 AADSET
+152 AADGET
-158 NGSCEHG
+158 NGSCEKG
-165 DASSHA
+165 DSSSHP
-171 NAAEHTQESIR
+171 NAGRHIQENAKI
-182 VSPQDGTSTLT
+182 SPQ
-193 RIAENGLSERDSEAG
+193 EA
-208 KQNHVTT
+208 
-215 DDFVQTSIVGSNGYI
+215 
-230 LNKPALQTQPLRTT
+230 
-244 NTLASSLPGHAA
+244 
-256 KTLPGG
+256 
-262 AGKGRTPSAFPQTPA
+262 A
-277 APPATLG
+277 APAVPG
-284 EGSADTEDRKPPAP
+284 EGSTDAEERKPTAP
-298 GTDVK
+298 GADVK

-308 KTMPKPAVG
+308 KTMPKSILG

-340 INKNIS
+340 INKSVS

-351 QLLPPFPSL
+351 QLLPPFPPL
-360 HPSLP
+360 HQSLP
-365 QNQCYMATTKSQT
+365 QNQCYMGTTKPQT

-423 THSTVGSKGEKDLGA
+423 THSTVGSKGEKDLGD
-438 SSLHVN
+438 STLHVN
-444 GESLEM
+444 GESLEL
-450 DSDEDDSEEL
+450 DSEEDDSEEL
-460 EEDDSHGVEQAAAF
+460 EDEDDHRAEQAAAF
-474 PTEDSRTSKESM
+474 PTEDSRTSKEST
-486 SEVDRTQKMDGE
+486 SETDRIHKLDGE

-542 KPARKRRRRSRKKP
+542 KPARKRRRRNKKKP
-556 SGAPL
+556 SSVL
-561 GSEPYKSSSGS
+561 GSEACKSSSGS
-572 TEQTAPGDSTGYM
+572 TEQMAPGDSTGYM

-598 ILSSQAEGLANGPDV
+598 ILSSQAEGLSNGPDA
-613 LETDGLQ
+613 LETDSLQ

-736 EESSKAKEV
+736 EETSKAKEV

-753 STVTPVPGQEKGS
+753 SMVTLAPGQEKSS
-766 ALEGR
+766 AVEGR

-789 LQGPASHAPEGFDPT
+789 PQSAAPQVLEGFDPA
-804 GPAGLGRPTP
+804 GPAGLVRPTS
-814 GLSQGPGKET
+814 GLSQTPGKET
-824 LESALI
+824 LESALV

-870 FKMEHQNKRSPLH
+870 FKMEHQSKRSPLH

-929 LIKAGALVGPKD
+929 LIKAGALVDPKD

-955 HYEVV
+955 HYDVV

-998 SKGSDINIRD
+998 SRGSDINIRD

-1090 WSALQMSKALQDS
+1090 WSALQMSKALRDS
-1103 APDRPVPVERTVSRD
+1103 ASDKPVPVEKTVSRD
-1118 IARGYERI
+1118 IARGYERV

-1131 NAVDGEPC
+1131 NSVDSEPC

-1316 VFMAHQDLR
+1316 VFMSHQDLR
-1325 FPRIAFFSTRLIEA
+1325 FPRIAFFSTRLIMA

-1376 QRQASAAQEAQEDG
+1376 QRQASASQEAQEDG
-1390 LPDTSSAAAADPL
+1390 LPDTSSAVAADPL

>member
-1 MGRVQLFEISLSHGR
+1 MERDGFVAGGAIGLEPGAGRSPRTGTERTVLSK
-16 VVYSPGEPLAGTVRV
+16 GETRKD
-31 RLGAPLPFR
+31 
-40 AIRVACTGSCGVSSK
+40 ACM
-55 ANDAAWVVEESYF
+55 
-68 NSSLSLAD
+68 
-76 KGSLPAG
+76 
-83 EHSFPFQFLLPA
+83 
-95 TAPTSFEG
+95 
-103 PFGKI
+103 
-108 VHQAVPARG
+108 
-117 EPQQDCCVKTELLGE
+117 KTELLKDITNNKE
-132 ETPMAA
+132 EGFNAMAA
-138 DEGSTEKQAGEAHM
+138 DESATEKQAGEPKM
-152 AADSET
+152 AVDGET
-158 NGSCEHG
+158 NGSCEHSEAG
-165 DASSHA
+165 SHPNPAKNTQDNTKVSQQDSSTKL
-171 NAAEHTQESIR
+171 N
-182 VSPQDGTSTLT
+182 
-193 RIAENGLSERDSEAG
+193 RIAENGISERDGETG
-208 KQNHVTT
+208 KQNHMKAN
-215 DDFVQTSIVGSNGYI
+215 DFTQTSVTGSNGYI
-230 LNKPALQTQPLRTT
+230 LTKQMAQEQPLRTT
-244 NTLASSLPGHAA
+244 STFASLTGHAA

-262 AGKGRTPSAFPQTPA
+262 ASKGRTVGSFSQMQATMPA
-277 APPATLG
+277 KLG
-284 EGSADTEDRKPPAP
+284 EGSKDMDAKKATAANAE
-298 GTDVK
+298 VK

-308 KTMPKPAVG
+308 KTMPKPTPS
-317 LHAASKD
+317 LHASKD
-324 PREVR
+324 PKDG
-329 EARDHKEPKEE
+329 RDSRDQKESKEE
-340 INKNIS
+340 GNKNILE
-346 DFGRQ
+346 FGKP
-351 QLLPPFPSL
+351 LPLPSL
-360 HPSLP
+360 PGLHQSLP
-365 QNQCYMATTKSQT
+365 QNQSYVATTKSQT
-378 ACLPFVLAAAVSR
+378 GKKAAAVSR

-411 KQRTV
+411 KQRTM

-423 THSTVGSKGEKDLGA
+423 THSSAGAKSEKDLGDA
-438 SSLHVN
+438 SPHVN
-444 GESLEM
+444 GESIDVDSEEE
-450 DSDEDDSEEL
+450 DSDEL
-460 EEDDSHGVEQAAAF
+460 EEDDDHGAEQAAVF
-474 PTEDSRTSKESM
+474 PADDNRTSKDSA
-486 SEVDRTQKMDGE
+486 SDADNTRKIDDVE

-503 ESADTGEEEEGGDES
+503 ESGESVEEEEDGDES
-518 DLSSESSIKK
+518 DLSLRPFCTTRAGRRLSRMGARDCWDADANMPYMHVASLVIQSSESSIKK
-528 KFLKRKGKTDSPWI
+528 KLLKRKGKTDSPWL
-542 KPARKRRRRSRKKP
+542 KPTRKRRRRNKKKQASVLGAEAYKP
-556 SGAPL
+556 SL
-561 GSEPYKSSSGS
+561 GGREG
-572 TEQTAPGDSTGYM
+572 PGQENSMEYM

-598 ILSSQAEGLANGPDV
+598 ILSQPAGGLSNGP
-613 LETDGLQ
+613 ETMEVDGLQ

-650 VDHEL
+650 VDNEL

-663 KYELMRPSNKA
+663 KYELMRPSNKVQ
-674 PLLVLCEDHRGR
+674 LLVLCEDHRGR

-700 TAGNF
+700 TAGTF

-713 ISHRFHKDCASRVNN
+713 ISHRFHKNCASQVNDM
-728 ASYCPHCG
+728 SYCPHCG
-736 EESSKAKEV
+736 EEASKAKEV

-753 STVTPVPGQEKGS
+753 STVSLTYEQQKPV
-766 ALEGR
+766 AVEGR
-771 ADTTTGSAA
+771 ADTTTGS
-780 GPLLSEDDK
+780 GTGTRLSEEDK
-789 LQGPASHAPEGFDPT
+789 PESSAAEGFDMAGSSVYPKPT
-804 GPAGLGRPTP
+804 TSLT
-814 GLSQGPGKET
+814 QGPVKET

-870 FKMEHQNKRSPLH
+870 FKMEHQSKRTPLH
-883 AAAEAGHVDICHM
+883 AAAESGHVDICHM
-896 LVQAGANI
+896 LIQAGANI

-922 HLEAVKY
+922 HLETVKY
-929 LIKAGALVGPKD
+929 LIKAGALVDPKD

-955 HYEVV
+955 HYDVV
-960 QYLLSNGQMD
+960 QYLLSNGKMD

-982 IWATEYKHVD
+982 IWATEYKHIE

-998 SKGSDINIRD
+998 AKGSDINIRD

-1053 ENRYDCV
+1053 ENRYECV
-1060 VLFLSRD
+1060 VLFLSRG

-1076 GETPLQCASLNSQV
+1076 GETPLQCSSLNSQV
-1090 WSALQMSKALQDS
+1090 WVALQMNKTLRESSTEKPPQIEK
-1103 APDRPVPVERTVSRD
+1103 VVSRD

-1131 NAVDGEPC
+1131 NSVDSEPC

-1153 PMNIDRNITHLQYCV
+1153 PMDIDRNITHLQYCV

-1218 NCRNRVVQNGLRA
+1218 TCRNRVVQNGLRT
-1231 RLQLYRTQD
+1231 RLQLYRTQK
-1240 MGWGVRSLQDI
+1240 MGWGVRTMQDI

-1294 RFYGNVSRFIN
+1294 RFYGNISRFIN
-1305 HHCEPNLVPVR
+1305 HLCEPNLIPVR
-1316 VFMAHQDLR
+1316 VFMSHQDLR
-1325 FPRIAFFSTRLIEA
+1325 FPRIAFFSTRRIEA
-1339 GEQLGFDYGERF
+1339 GEEIGFDYGDRF
-1351 WDIKGKLFSCR
+1351 WDIKGKYFSCQ
-1362 CGSPKCRH
+1362 CGSPKCKH
-1370 SSAALA
+1370 SSSALA
-1376 QRQASAAQEAQEDG
+1376 QRQASTSSQDTQENG
-1390 LPDTSSAAAADPL
+1390 LPDTSSATAPGPF

>member
-1 MGRVQLFEISLSHGR
+1 MRIWNMQLFESSPEEDNRCLQRTVLSK
-16 VVYSPGEPLAGTVRV
+16 GETRKD
-31 RLGAPLPFR
+31 
-40 AIRVACTGSCGVSSK
+40 ACM
-55 ANDAAWVVEESYF
+55 
-68 NSSLSLAD
+68 
-76 KGSLPAG
+76 
-83 EHSFPFQFLLPA
+83 
-95 TAPTSFEG
+95 
-103 PFGKI
+103 
-108 VHQAVPARG
+108 
-117 EPQQDCCVKTELLGE
+117 KTELLKDITNNKE
-132 ETPMAA
+132 EGFNAMAA
-138 DEGSTEKQAGEAHM
+138 DESATEKQAGEPKM
-152 AADSET
+152 AVDGET
-158 NGSCEHG
+158 NGSCEHSEAG
-165 DASSHA
+165 SHPNPAKNTQDNTKVSQQDSSTKL
-171 NAAEHTQESIR
+171 N
-182 VSPQDGTSTLT
+182 
-193 RIAENGLSERDSEAG
+193 RIAENGISERDGETG
-208 KQNHVTT
+208 KQNHMKAN
-215 DDFVQTSIVGSNGYI
+215 DFTQTSVTGSNGYI
-230 LNKPALQTQPLRTT
+230 LTKQMAQEQPLRTT
-244 NTLASSLPGHAA
+244 STFASLTGHAA

-262 AGKGRTPSAFPQTPA
+262 ASKGRTVGSFSQMQ
-277 APPATLG
+277 ATMPTKLG
-284 EGSADTEDRKPPAP
+284 EGSKDMDAKKATTANTE
-298 GTDVK
+298 VK

-308 KTMPKPAVG
+308 KTMPKPTPS
-317 LHAASKD
+317 LHASKD
-324 PREVR
+324 PKDG
-329 EARDHKEPKEE
+329 RDSRDQKESKEE
-340 INKNIS
+340 GNKNVLE
-346 DFGRQ
+346 FGKP
-351 QLLPPFPSL
+351 LPLPSL
-360 HPSLP
+360 PGLHQSLP
-365 QNQCYMATTKSQT
+365 QNQSYVATTKSQT
-378 ACLPFVLAAAVSR
+378 AVAVSR

-411 KQRTV
+411 KQRTM

-423 THSTVGSKGEKDLGA
+423 THSSAGAKSEKDLGDA
-438 SSLHVN
+438 SPHVN
-444 GESLEM
+444 GESIDVDSEEE
-450 DSDEDDSEEL
+450 DSDELE
-460 EEDDSHGVEQAAAF
+460 EEDDHGADQAAVF
-474 PTEDSRTSKESM
+474 PADDNRTSKDSA
-486 SEVDRTQKMDGE
+486 SDADNTRKIDDGE

-503 ESADTGEEEEGGDES
+503 ESGESGEEEEDGDES

-528 KFLKRKGKTDSPWI
+528 KLLKRKGKTDSPWL
-542 KPARKRRRRSRKKP
+542 KPTRKRRRRNKKKQA
-556 SGAPL
+556 SVL
-561 GSEPYKSSSGS
+561 ENFRVDLLVFS
-572 TEQTAPGDSTGYM
+572 TPGLSNGPEAM
-585 EVSLDSLDLRVKG
+585 EV
-598 ILSSQAEGLANGPDV
+598 
-613 LETDGLQ
+613 DGLQ

-650 VDHEL
+650 VDNEL

-663 KYELMRPSNKA
+663 KYELMRPSNKVQ
-674 PLLVLCEDHRGR
+674 LLVLCEDHRGR

-700 TAGNF
+700 TAGTF

-713 ISHRFHKDCASRVNN
+713 ISHRFHKNCASQVNDM
-728 ASYCPHCG
+728 SYCPHCG
-736 EESSKAKEV
+736 EEASKAKEV

-753 STVTPVPGQEKGS
+753 STVSLTYEQQKPAAV
-766 ALEGR
+766 EGR
-771 ADTTTGSAA
+771 ADTTTGS
-780 GPLLSEDDK
+780 GTGTRLSEEDK
-789 LQGPASHAPEGFDPT
+789 PESSAAEGFDMAGSSVFPKPT
-804 GPAGLGRPTP
+804 ASLT
-814 GLSQGPGKET
+814 QGPVKET

-870 FKMEHQNKRSPLH
+870 FKMEHQSKRTPLH
-883 AAAEAGHVDICHM
+883 AAAESGHVDICHM
-896 LVQAGANI
+896 LIQAGANI

-922 HLEAVKY
+922 HLETVKY
-929 LIKAGALVGPKD
+929 LIKAGALVDPKD

-955 HYEVV
+955 HYDVV
-960 QYLLSNGQMD
+960 QYLLSNGKMD

-982 IWATEYKHVD
+982 IWATEYKHIE

-998 SKGSDINIRD
+998 AKGSDINIRD

-1053 ENRYDCV
+1053 ENRYECV
-1060 VLFLSRD
+1060 VLFLSRG

-1076 GETPLQCASLNSQV
+1076 GETPLQCSSLNSQV
-1090 WSALQMSKALQDS
+1090 WVALQMNKTLKESSTDKPAQIEK
-1103 APDRPVPVERTVSRD
+1103 VVSRD

-1131 NAVDGEPC
+1131 NSVDSEPC

-1153 PMNIDRNITHLQYCV
+1153 PMDIDRNITHLQYCV

-1218 NCRNRVVQNGLRA
+1218 TCRNRVVQNGLRT
-1231 RLQLYRTQD
+1231 RLQLYRTQK
-1240 MGWGVRSLQDI
+1240 MGWGVRTMQDI

-1294 RFYGNVSRFIN
+1294 RFYGNISRFIN
-1305 HHCEPNLVPVR
+1305 HLCEPNLIPVR
-1316 VFMAHQDLR
+1316 VFMSHQDLR
-1325 FPRIAFFSTRLIEA
+1325 FPRIAFFSTRHIEA
-1339 GEQLGFDYGERF
+1339 GEEIGFDYGDRF
-1351 WDIKGKLFSCR
+1351 WDIKGKYFSCQ
-1362 CGSPKCRH
+1362 CGSPKCKH
-1370 SSAALA
+1370 SSSALA
-1376 QRQASAAQEAQEDG
+1376 QRQASTSSQDTQENG
-1390 LPDTSSAAAADPL
+1390 LPDTSSATAAGPF

>member
-1 MGRVQLFEISLSHGR
+1 M
-16 VVYSPGEPLAGTVRV
+16 
-31 RLGAPLPFR
+31 
-40 AIRVACTGSCGVSSK
+40 
-55 ANDAAWVVEESYF
+55 
-68 NSSLSLAD
+68 
-76 KGSLPAG
+76 
-83 EHSFPFQFLLPA
+83 
-95 TAPTSFEG
+95 
-103 PFGKI
+103 
-108 VHQAVPARG
+108 
-117 EPQQDCCVKTELLGE
+117 KTELLKDITNNKE
-132 ETPMAA
+132 EGFNAMAA
-138 DEGSTEKQAGEAHM
+138 DESATEKQAGEPKM
-152 AADSET
+152 AVDGET
-158 NGSCEHG
+158 NGSCEHSEAG
-165 DASSHA
+165 SHPNPAKNTQDNTKVSQQDSSTKL
-171 NAAEHTQESIR
+171 N
-182 VSPQDGTSTLT
+182 
-193 RIAENGLSERDSEAG
+193 RIAENGISERDGETG
-208 KQNHVTT
+208 KQNHMKAN
-215 DDFVQTSIVGSNGYI
+215 DFTQTSVTGSNGYI
-230 LNKPALQTQPLRTT
+230 LTKQMAQEQPLRTT
-244 NTLASSLPGHAA
+244 STFASLTGHAA

-262 AGKGRTPSAFPQTPA
+262 ASKGRTVGSFSQMQATMPA
-277 APPATLG
+277 KLG
-284 EGSADTEDRKPPAP
+284 EGSKDMDAKKATAANTE
-298 GTDVK
+298 VK

-308 KTMPKPAVG
+308 KTMPKPTPS
-317 LHAASKD
+317 LHASKD
-324 PREVR
+324 PKDG
-329 EARDHKEPKEE
+329 RDSRDQKESKEE
-340 INKNIS
+340 GNKTILE
-346 DFGRQ
+346 FGKP
-351 QLLPPFPSL
+351 LPLPSL
-360 HPSLP
+360 PGLHQSLP
-365 QNQCYMATTKSQT
+365 QNQSYVATTKSQT
-378 ACLPFVLAAAVSR
+378 AAAVSR

-411 KQRTV
+411 KQRTM

-423 THSTVGSKGEKDLGA
+423 THSSAGAKSEKDLGDA
-438 SSLHVN
+438 SPHVN
-444 GESLEM
+444 GESIDVDSEEE
-450 DSDEDDSEEL
+450 DSDELE
-460 EEDDSHGVEQAAAF
+460 EEDDHGAEQAAVF
-474 PTEDSRTSKESM
+474 PADDNRTSKDSA
-486 SEVDRTQKMDGE
+486 SDADNARKIDDVE

-503 ESADTGEEEEGGDES
+503 ESGESMEEEEDGDES
-518 DLSSESSIKK
+518 DLSSESSVKK
-528 KFLKRKGKTDSPWI
+528 KLLKRKGKTESPWL
-542 KPARKRRRRSRKKP
+542 KPTRKRRRRNKKKQASVLGAEAYKP
-556 SGAPL
+556 SL
-561 GSEPYKSSSGS
+561 GGREV
-572 TEQTAPGDSTGYM
+572 PGQENSMEYM

-598 ILSSQAEGLANGPDV
+598 ILSSPAGGLSNGPEAMEV
-613 LETDGLQ
+613 DGLQ

-650 VDHEL
+650 VDNEL

-663 KYELMRPSNKA
+663 KYELMRPSNKVQ
-674 PLLVLCEDHRGR
+674 LLVLCEDHRGR

-700 TAGNF
+700 TAGTF

-713 ISHRFHKDCASRVNN
+713 ISHRFHKNCASQVNDM
-728 ASYCPHCG
+728 SYCPHCG
-736 EESSKAKEV
+736 EEASKAKEV

-753 STVTPVPGQEKGS
+753 STVSLTYEQQKPV
-766 ALEGR
+766 AVEGR
-771 ADTTTGSAA
+771 ADTTTGS
-780 GPLLSEDDK
+780 GTGTRLSEEDK
-789 LQGPASHAPEGFDPT
+789 PESSAAEGFDMAGSSVFPKPT
-804 GPAGLGRPTP
+804 TSLT
-814 GLSQGPGKET
+814 QGPVKET

-870 FKMEHQNKRSPLH
+870 FKMEHQNKRTPLH
-883 AAAEAGHVDICHM
+883 AAAESGHVDICHM
-896 LVQAGANI
+896 LIQAGANI

-922 HLEAVKY
+922 HLETVKY
-929 LIKAGALVGPKD
+929 LIKAGALVDPKD

-955 HYEVV
+955 HYDVV
-960 QYLLSNGQMD
+960 QYLLSNGKMD

-982 IWATEYKHVD
+982 IWATEYKHIE

-998 SKGSDINIRD
+998 AKGSDINIRD

-1053 ENRYDCV
+1053 ENRYECV
-1060 VLFLSRD
+1060 VLFLSRG

-1076 GETPLQCASLNSQV
+1076 GETPLQCSSLNSQV
-1090 WSALQMSKALQDS
+1090 WVALQMNKTLKESSTDKPAQIEK
-1103 APDRPVPVERTVSRD
+1103 VVSRD

-1131 NAVDGEPC
+1131 NSVDSEPC

-1153 PMNIDRNITHLQYCV
+1153 PMDIDRNITHLQYCV

-1218 NCRNRVVQNGLRA
+1218 TCRNRVVQNGLRT
-1231 RLQLYRTQD
+1231 RLQLYRTQK
-1240 MGWGVRSLQDI
+1240 MGWGVRTMQDI

-1294 RFYGNVSRFIN
+1294 RFYGNISRFIN
-1305 HHCEPNLVPVR
+1305 HLCEPNLIPVR
-1316 VFMAHQDLR
+1316 VFMSHQDLR
-1325 FPRIAFFSTRLIEA
+1325 FPRIAFFSTRHIEA
-1339 GEQLGFDYGERF
+1339 GEEIGFDYGDRF
-1351 WDIKGKLFSCR
+1351 WDIKGKYFSCQ
-1362 CGSPKCRH
+1362 CGSPKCKH
-1370 SSAALA
+1370 SSSALA
-1376 QRQASAAQEAQEDG
+1376 QRQASTSSQDTQENG
-1390 LPDTSSAAAADPL
+1390 LPDTSSATAAGPF

>member
-1 MGRVQLFEISLSHGR
+1 MDANGLLGIPRLSR
-16 VVYSPGEPLAGTVRV
+16 TVLNKGETRKD
-31 RLGAPLPFR
+31 
-40 AIRVACTGSCGVSSK
+40 ACM
-55 ANDAAWVVEESYF
+55 
-68 NSSLSLAD
+68 
-76 KGSLPAG
+76 
-83 EHSFPFQFLLPA
+83 
-95 TAPTSFEG
+95 
-103 PFGKI
+103 
-108 VHQAVPARG
+108 
-117 EPQQDCCVKTELLGE
+117 KTELLKDITNNKE
-132 ETPMAA
+132 EGFNAMAA
-138 DEGSTEKQAGEAHM
+138 DESATEKQVGEPKM
-152 AADSET
+152 AVDGET
-158 NGSCEHG
+158 NGSCEHSEAG
-165 DASSHA
+165 SHPNPAKNTQDNTKVSQQDSSTKL
-171 NAAEHTQESIR
+171 N
-182 VSPQDGTSTLT
+182 
-193 RIAENGLSERDSEAG
+193 RIAENGISERDGETG
-208 KQNHVTT
+208 KQNHMKAN
-215 DDFVQTSIVGSNGYI
+215 DFTQTSVTGSNGYI
-230 LNKPALQTQPLRTT
+230 LTKQMAQEQPLRTT
-244 NTLASSLPGHAA
+244 STFASLTGHAA

-262 AGKGRTPSAFPQTPA
+262 ASKGRTVGTFSQMQATMPA
-277 APPATLG
+277 KLG
-284 EGSADTEDRKPPAP
+284 EGSKDMDAKKATAANTE
-298 GTDVK
+298 VK

-308 KTMPKPAVG
+308 KTMPKPTPS
-317 LHAASKD
+317 LHASKD
-324 PREVR
+324 PKDG
-329 EARDHKEPKEE
+329 RDSRDQKESKEE
-340 INKNIS
+340 GNKNVLE
-346 DFGRQ
+346 FGKP
-351 QLLPPFPSL
+351 LPLPSL
-360 HPSLP
+360 PGLHQSLP
-365 QNQCYMATTKSQT
+365 QNQSYVATTKSQT
-378 ACLPFVLAAAVSR
+378 AAAVSR

-411 KQRTV
+411 KQRTM

-423 THSTVGSKGEKDLGA
+423 THSSAGAKSEKDLGDV
-438 SSLHVN
+438 SPHVN
-444 GESLEM
+444 GESIDVDSEEE
-450 DSDEDDSEEL
+450 DSDELE
-460 EEDDSHGVEQAAAF
+460 EEDDHGAEQAAAF
-474 PTEDSRTSKESM
+474 PADDNRTSKDSA
-486 SEVDRTQKMDGE
+486 SDADNARKMDDGE

-503 ESADTGEEEEGGDES
+503 ESGESVEEEEDGDES

-528 KFLKRKGKTDSPWI
+528 KLLKRKGKTDSPWL
-542 KPARKRRRRSRKKP
+542 KPTRKRRRRNKKKQA
-556 SGAPL
+556 SVLGA
-561 GSEPYKSSSGS
+561 EAYKSSLGGREGSGQDNS
-572 TEQTAPGDSTGYM
+572 MEYM

-598 ILSSQAEGLANGPDV
+598 ILSSQAEGLSNGPEAMEV
-613 LETDGLQ
+613 DGLQ

-650 VDHEL
+650 VDNEL

-663 KYELMRPSNKA
+663 KYELMRPSNKVQ
-674 PLLVLCEDHRGR
+674 LLVLCEDHRGR

-700 TAGNF
+700 TAGTF

-713 ISHRFHKDCASRVNN
+713 ISHRFHKNCASQVNDT
-728 ASYCPHCG
+728 SYCPHCG
-736 EESSKAKEV
+736 EEASKAKEV

-753 STVTPVPGQEKGS
+753 STVSLTYEQQKPAAV
-766 ALEGR
+766 EGR
-771 ADTTTGSAA
+771 ADTTTGS
-780 GPLLSEDDK
+780 GTGTRLSEEDK
-789 LQGPASHAPEGFDPT
+789 PESSAAEGFDLAGSSVFPKPT
-804 GPAGLGRPTP
+804 TSLT
-814 GLSQGPGKET
+814 QGPVKET

-870 FKMEHQNKRSPLH
+870 FKMEHQSKRTPLH
-883 AAAEAGHVDICHM
+883 AAAESGHVDICHM
-896 LVQAGANI
+896 LIQAGANI

-922 HLEAVKY
+922 HLETVKY
-929 LIKAGALVGPKD
+929 LIKAGALVDPKD

-955 HYEVV
+955 HYDVV
-960 QYLLSNGQMD
+960 QYLLSNGKMD

-982 IWATEYKHVD
+982 IWATEYKHIE

-998 SKGSDINIRD
+998 AKGSDINIRD

-1053 ENRYDCV
+1053 ENRYECV
-1060 VLFLSRD
+1060 VLFLSRG

-1076 GETPLQCASLNSQV
+1076 GETPLQCSSLNSQV
-1090 WSALQMSKALQDS
+1090 WVALQMNKTLRESSTDK
-1103 APDRPVPVERTVSRD
+1103 PVQIEKVVSRD

-1131 NAVDGEPC
+1131 NSVDSEPC

-1153 PMNIDRNITHLQYCV
+1153 PMDIDRNITHLQYCV

-1218 NCRNRVVQNGLRA
+1218 TCRNRVVQNGLRT
-1231 RLQLYRTQD
+1231 RLQLYRTQK
-1240 MGWGVRSLQDI
+1240 MGWGVRTMQDI

-1294 RFYGNVSRFIN
+1294 RFYGNISRFIN
-1305 HHCEPNLVPVR
+1305 HLCEPNLIPVR
-1316 VFMAHQDLR
+1316 VFMSHQDLR
-1325 FPRIAFFSTRLIEA
+1325 FPRIAFFSTRHIEA
-1339 GEQLGFDYGERF
+1339 GEEIGFDYGDRF
-1351 WDIKGKLFSCR
+1351 WDIKGKFFSCQ
-1362 CGSPKCRH
+1362 CGSPKCKH
-1370 SSAALA
+1370 SSSALA
-1376 QRQASAAQEAQEDG
+1376 QRQASTSSQDTQENG
-1390 LPDTSSAAAADPL
+1390 LPDTSSATAAGPF

>member
-1 MGRVQLFEISLSHGR
+1 
-16 VVYSPGEPLAGTVRV
+16 
-31 RLGAPLPFR
+31 
-40 AIRVACTGSCGVSSK
+40 
-55 ANDAAWVVEESYF
+55 
-68 NSSLSLAD
+68 
-76 KGSLPAG
+76 
-83 EHSFPFQFLLPA
+83 
-95 TAPTSFEG
+95 
-103 PFGKI
+103 
-108 VHQAVPARG
+108 
-117 EPQQDCCVKTELLGE
+117 
-132 ETPMAA
+132 MAA
-138 DEGSTEKQAGEAHM
+138 DEGSAEKQGPEAPPATDGEV
-152 AADSET
+152 
-158 NGSCEHG
+158 NGSCEQD
-165 DASSHA
+165 DASTHPSA
-171 NAAEHTQESIR
+171 MRHTQESTKA
-182 VSPQDGTSTLT
+182 SPQEGTKKPARIIENGLLEREPEAGRPPHLCADDLTQTSALGSNGLALSEPLPRVTSTLT
-193 RIAENGLSERDSEAG
+193 
-208 KQNHVTT
+208 
-215 DDFVQTSIVGSNGYI
+215 
-230 LNKPALQTQPLRTT
+230 
-244 NTLASSLPGHAA
+244 SSLPGHAA

-262 AGKGRTPSAFPQTPA
+262 PGKGRTPNVCSQTPA
-277 APPATLG
+277 TAPAKLG
-284 EGSADTEDRKPPAP
+284 EEDRKAP
-298 GTDVK
+298 TLGADVK

-308 KTMPKPAVG
+308 KTMPKPILG
-317 LHAASKD
+317 LHTANKD
-324 PREVR
+324 PREAR
-329 EARDHKEPKEE
+329 EHEDSREE
-340 INKNIS
+340 ASTALS

-351 QLLPPFPSL
+351 QLLPPFPPL
-360 HPSLP
+360 HQSLP

-378 ACLPFVLAAAVSR
+378 AAAVSR

-416 IEMFKSI
+416 IEMFQSI
-423 THSTVGSKGEKDLGA
+423 THSALGSKGEKALGLGDGG
-438 SSLHVN
+438 LHLN
-444 GESLEM
+444 GESLDI
-450 DSDEDDSEEL
+450 DS
-460 EEDDSHGVEQAAAF
+460 EEDDSDELDEDEDQGVEQAAAF
-474 PTEDSRTSKESM
+474 PMEDSRTSKESM
-486 SEVDRTQKMDGE
+486 SEIDHGPKMDGE

-503 ESADTGEEEEGGDES
+503 ESAGTGEEEEEEEEDGDES

-528 KFLKRKGKTDSPWI
+528 KLLKRRGKPDSPWI
-542 KPARKRRRRSRKKP
+542 KPTRKRRRRSKKKP
-556 SGAPL
+556 SGIP
-561 GSEPYKSSSGS
+561 GSEAHTSSSCS
-572 TEQTAPGDSTGYM
+572 AEQEAPGDSSGYM
-585 EVSLDSLDLRVKG
+585 EVSLDSLDLHVKG
-598 ILSSQAEGLANGPDV
+598 TLSSQTEGLANGPDSV
-613 LETDGLQ
+613 TDGLQ

-663 KYELMRPSNKA
+663 KHELMRPSSKA

-713 ISHRFHKDCASRVNN
+713 TSHRFHKDCASRGNN

-736 EESSKAKEV
+736 EDTAKAREV
-745 TIAKADTT
+745 TVAKADTT
-753 STVTPVPGQEKGS
+753 STVTLVPGQDKR
-766 ALEGR
+766 ALGEGR
-771 ADTTTGSAA
+771 ADTTTSSTA
-780 GPLLSEDDK
+780 GPLLGEDDK
-789 LQGPASHAPEGFDPT
+789 PQSTAAHVPEGADPSAVT
-804 GPAGLGRPTP
+804 GLAK
-814 GLSQGPGKET
+814 SAPGKET

-896 LVQAGANI
+896 LIQAGANI

-929 LIKAGALVGPKD
+929 LIKAGALVDPKD

-955 HYEVV
+955 HYDVV

-970 VNCQDDGGWTPM
+970 INCQDDGGWTPM
-982 IWATEYKHVD
+982 IWATEYKHVE

-998 SKGSDINIRD
+998 AKGSDINIRD

-1014 LHWAAFSGCVDIAEI
+1014 LHWAAFSGCVDIAET
-1029 LLAAKCDLHAVN
+1029 LLAARCDLHAVN

-1053 ENRYDCV
+1053 EDRYACV

-1076 GETPLQCASLNSQV
+1076 GETPLQCASLHSPV
-1090 WSALQMSKALQDS
+1090 WDALQMSQALRDAS
-1103 APDRPVPVERTVSRD
+1103 PDRPVPTEKTVSRD

-1131 NAVDGEPC
+1131 NAVDNEPC

-1153 PMNIDRNITHLQYCV
+1153 PMSIDRNITHLQYCV
-1168 CIDDCSSSNCM
+1168 CVDDCSSSNCM

-1203 PPLIFECNHACSCWR
+1203 PPLLFECNHACSCWR
-1218 NCRNRVVQNGLRA
+1218 TCRNRVVQNGLRA
-1231 RLQLYRTQD
+1231 RLQLYRTQN
-1240 MGWGVRSLQDI
+1240 MGWGVRPLQDI

-1273 EEDSYLFDLDNKDGE
+1273 DEDSYLFDLDNKGGE
-1288 VYCIDA
+1288 AYCIDA

-1316 VFMAHQDLR
+1316 VFMSHQDLR

-1370 SSAALA
+1370 SRAALA
-1376 QRQASAAQEAQEDG
+1376 QRQASSAQGPQENG
-1390 LPDTSSAAAADPL
+1390 LPDTSSSADPL

>member
-1 MGRVQLFEISLSHGR
+1 MARGRG
-16 VVYSPGEPLAGTVRV
+16 
-31 RLGAPLPFR
+31 GATLR
-40 AIRVACTGSCGVSSK
+40 ARAM
-55 ANDAAWVVEESYF
+55 AAADAE
-68 NSSLSLAD
+68 
-76 KGSLPAG
+76 
-83 EHSFPFQFLLPA
+83 
-95 TAPTSFEG
+95 
-103 PFGKI
+103 
-108 VHQAVPARG
+108 QAVLAKQ
-117 EPQQDCCVKTELLGE
+117 ETKQDCCMKTELLRE
-132 ETPMAA
+132 DTPMAA
-138 DEGSTEKQAGEAHM
+138 DEGSTEKQTGETPL
-152 AADSET
+152 AADGET
-158 NGSCEHG
+158 NGSCDKSG
-165 DASSHA
+165 DTSLP
-171 NAAEHTQESIR
+171 NAPTHTQESTR
-182 VSPQDGTSTLT
+182 ASPQEGTNRAS
-193 RIAENGLSERDSEAG
+193 RVAENGLSERDTEVG
-208 KQNHVTT
+208 KQNHVTA
-215 DDFVQTSIVGSNGYI
+215 DDFLQTSVIGSNGYF
-230 LNKPALQTQPLRTT
+230 LNKPALQGQPLRTP

-262 AGKGRTPSAFPQTPA
+262 ASKCRTPSALPQTPTT
-277 APPATLG
+277 APAVPG
-284 EGSADTEDRKPPAP
+284 EGSVDAEDRKPTAS
-298 GTDVK
+298 GTDVR

-308 KTMPKPAVG
+308 KTMPKSILG

-324 PREVR
+324 HREV
-329 EARDHKEPKEE
+329 RDHKEPKED
-340 INKNIS
+340 INRNIS
-346 DFGRQ
+346 ECGRQ
-351 QLLPPFPSL
+351 QLLPTFPAL
-360 HPSLP
+360 HQSLP

-378 ACLPFVLAAAVSR
+378 AAAVSR

-423 THSTVGSKGEKDLGA
+423 THSTVGAKGEKALGDSA
-438 SSLHVN
+438 LHVN

-450 DSDEDDSEEL
+450 DSEDEDSDEL
-460 EEDDSHGVEQAAAF
+460 EDDEDHGAEQAAAF

-486 SEVDRTQKMDGE
+486 SETDRAVKMDGD

-503 ESADTGEEEEGGDES
+503 ESPDTGEDEDGGDES
-518 DLSSESSIKK
+518 DLSSESSMKK
-528 KFLKRKGKTDSPWI
+528 KFLKRRGKTDSPWI

-556 SGAPL
+556 SSVL
-561 GSEPYKSSSGS
+561 GL
-572 TEQTAPGDSTGYM
+572 T
-585 EVSLDSLDLRVKG
+585 
-598 ILSSQAEGLANGPDV
+598 NGPDV

-628 METPKSREITTLA
+628 METPKSREISTLA

-736 EESSKAKEV
+736 EETSKAKEV

-753 STVTPVPGQEKGS
+753 STVTLASGQEKS
-766 ALEGR
+766 LASEGR
-771 ADTTTGSAA
+771 ADTTTGSTA
-780 GPLLSEDDK
+780 GAPEDDK
-789 LQGPASHAPEGFDPT
+789 SLQSTVPQAPECFDPA
-804 GPAGLGRPTP
+804 GPAGFVRPTS

-870 FKMEHQNKRSPLH
+870 FKMEHQSKRSPLH

-929 LIKAGALVGPKD
+929 LIKAGAQVDPKD

-955 HYEVV
+955 HYDVV

-1090 WSALQMSKALQDS
+1090 WSALQMSKALRDS
-1103 APDRPVPVERTVSRD
+1103 APDKPVAVEKTVSRD

-1131 NAVDGEPC
+1131 NAVDSELC
-1139 PSNYK
+1139 PTNYK

-1168 CIDDCSSSNCM
+1168 CVDDCSSSTCM

-1316 VFMAHQDLR
+1316 VFMSHQDLR
-1325 FPRIAFFSTRLIEA
+1325 FPRIAFFSTRLIQA

-1351 WDIKGKLFSCR
+1351 WDVKGKLFSCR

-1376 QRQASAAQEAQEDG
+1376 QRQASAAQEAQENG

>member
-1 MGRVQLFEISLSHGR
+1 M
-16 VVYSPGEPLAGTVRV
+16 
-31 RLGAPLPFR
+31 
-40 AIRVACTGSCGVSSK
+40 
-55 ANDAAWVVEESYF
+55 
-68 NSSLSLAD
+68 
-76 KGSLPAG
+76 
-83 EHSFPFQFLLPA
+83 
-95 TAPTSFEG
+95 
-103 PFGKI
+103 
-108 VHQAVPARG
+108 
-117 EPQQDCCVKTELLGE
+117 KTELLKDITNNKE
-132 ETPMAA
+132 EGFNAMAA
-138 DEGSTEKQAGEAHM
+138 DESATEKQAGEPKM
-152 AADSET
+152 AVDGET
-158 NGSCEHG
+158 NGSCEHSEAG
-165 DASSHA
+165 SHPNPAKNTQDNTKVSQQDSSTKL
-171 NAAEHTQESIR
+171 N
-182 VSPQDGTSTLT
+182 
-193 RIAENGLSERDSEAG
+193 RIAENGISERDGETG
-208 KQNHVTT
+208 KQNHMKAN
-215 DDFVQTSIVGSNGYI
+215 DFTQTSVTGSNGYI
-230 LNKPALQTQPLRTT
+230 LTKQMAQEQPLRTT
-244 NTLASSLPGHAA
+244 STFASLTGHAA

-262 AGKGRTPSAFPQTPA
+262 ASKGRTVGTFSQMQAMMPA
-277 APPATLG
+277 KLG
-284 EGSADTEDRKPPAP
+284 EGSKDMDAKKATAANTE
-298 GTDVK
+298 VK

-308 KTMPKPAVG
+308 KTMPKPTPSLDLLPELG
-317 LHAASKD
+317 SKLNLKQHASKD
-324 PREVR
+324 PKDG
-329 EARDHKEPKEE
+329 RDSRDQKESKEE
-340 INKNIS
+340 GNKNVLE
-346 DFGRQ
+346 FGKP
-351 QLLPPFPSL
+351 LPLPSL
-360 HPSLP
+360 PGLHQSLP
-365 QNQCYMATTKSQT
+365 QNQSYVATTKSQT
-378 ACLPFVLAAAVSR
+378 AAAVSR

-411 KQRTV
+411 KQRTM

-423 THSTVGSKGEKDLGA
+423 THSSAGA
-438 SSLHVN
+438 K
-444 GESLEM
+444 M
-450 DSDEDDSEEL
+450 D
-460 EEDDSHGVEQAAAF
+460 
-474 PTEDSRTSKESM
+474 
-486 SEVDRTQKMDGE
+486 DGE

-503 ESADTGEEEEGGDES
+503 ESGESVEEEEDGDES

-528 KFLKRKGKTDSPWI
+528 KLLKRKGKTDSPWL
-542 KPARKRRRRSRKKP
+542 KPTRKRRRRNKKKQA
-556 SGAPL
+556 SVLGA
-561 GSEPYKSSSGS
+561 EAYKSSLGGREGSGQDNS
-572 TEQTAPGDSTGYM
+572 MEYM

-598 ILSSQAEGLANGPDV
+598 ILSSQAEGLSNGPEAMEV
-613 LETDGLQ
+613 DGLQ

-650 VDHEL
+650 VDNEL

-663 KYELMRPSNKA
+663 KYELMRPSNKVQ
-674 PLLVLCEDHRGR
+674 LLVLCEDHRGR

-700 TAGNF
+700 TAGTF

-713 ISHRFHKDCASRVNN
+713 ISHRFHKNCASQVNDT
-728 ASYCPHCG
+728 SYCPHCG
-736 EESSKAKEV
+736 EEASKAKEV

-753 STVTPVPGQEKGS
+753 STVSLTYEQQKPAAV
-766 ALEGR
+766 EGR
-771 ADTTTGSAA
+771 ADTTTGS
-780 GPLLSEDDK
+780 GTGTRLSEEDK
-789 LQGPASHAPEGFDPT
+789 PESSAAEGFDLAGSSVFPKPT
-804 GPAGLGRPTP
+804 TSLT
-814 GLSQGPGKET
+814 QGPVKET

-870 FKMEHQNKRSPLH
+870 FKMEHQSKRTPLH
-883 AAAEAGHVDICHM
+883 AAAESGHVDICHM
-896 LVQAGANI
+896 LIQAGANI

-922 HLEAVKY
+922 HLETVKY
-929 LIKAGALVGPKD
+929 LIKAGALVDPKD

-955 HYEVV
+955 HYDVV
-960 QYLLSNGQMD
+960 QYLLSNGKMD

-982 IWATEYKHVD
+982 IWATEYKHIE

-998 SKGSDINIRD
+998 AKGSDINIRD

-1053 ENRYDCV
+1053 ENRYECV
-1060 VLFLSRD
+1060 VLFLSRG

-1076 GETPLQCASLNSQV
+1076 GETPLQCSSLNSQV
-1090 WSALQMSKALQDS
+1090 WVALQMNKTLRESSTEKPAQIEK
-1103 APDRPVPVERTVSRD
+1103 VVSRD

-1131 NAVDGEPC
+1131 NSVDSEPC

-1153 PMNIDRNITHLQYCV
+1153 PMDIDRNITHLQYCV

-1218 NCRNRVVQNGLRA
+1218 TCRNRVVQNGLRT
-1231 RLQLYRTQD
+1231 RLQLYRTQK
-1240 MGWGVRSLQDI
+1240 MGWGVRTMQDI

-1294 RFYGNVSRFIN
+1294 RFYGNISRFIN
-1305 HHCEPNLVPVR
+1305 HLCEPNLIPVR
-1316 VFMAHQDLR
+1316 VFMSHQDLR
-1325 FPRIAFFSTRLIEA
+1325 FPRIAFFSTRHIEA
-1339 GEQLGFDYGERF
+1339 GEEIGFDYGDRF
-1351 WDIKGKLFSCR
+1351 WDIKGKFFSCQ
-1362 CGSPKCRH
+1362 CGSPKCKH
-1370 SSAALA
+1370 SSSALA
-1376 QRQASAAQEAQEDG
+1376 QRQASTSSQDTQENG
-1390 LPDTSSAAAADPL
+1390 LPDTSSATAAGPF